1 MKMKIVTAS
10 LLTATLLTA
19 SLSSSAL
26 AQSSND
32 NAFTNRENIP
42 TNKSSINNI
51 DLIPAPTQHFGK
63 PDGKLPEVRTSIS
76 YVDGDST
83 DNHANTNKTNKIL
96 RPGSNLT
103 LRATAKFIVPE
114 DGDVFRPYLRLAIP
128 KILTVNA
135 NDFVVYAGNV
145 ANKVVQ
151 ISDSKSFGNHNL
163 GNYNLFDVY
172 FNYNEWSSD
181 FATEMPHLASIKGV
195 NHSGNVLSNGDVI
208 KNNRTV
214 SIEIHTVVNSNAKT
228 SDLVD
233 LKNYKKGVKPLI
245 QGRVSYMPFPT
256 PMEYTSTI
264 GGLRDFPNDR
274 ILQKN
279 PCLVRSDL
287 VTGWDGRDNYGF
299 WFTGLSMET
308 SGVDYDGRSTM
319 VESQN
324 GVWSPQLIPAN
335 IEHNQFVTIYRNGND
350 NNPIKLRFKI
360 PFGSKDYALNGTKQ
374 VFKNHHLTVF
384 RSPNNN
390 DEARKIMANIGIE
403 KVAYGNTEVFGDILD
418 SKYFDGW
425 GTVPE
430 QSRPSELL
438 ISGEF
443 NPDSTVFG
451 PDNIS
456 NGIWMSGEASAYIKS
471 YYRALDCNDNY
482 PDNTLKYPPIINK
495 IQETVATYARS
506 NRSKVSTVPIE
517 IVIPASL
524 SGRVWFDANHNG
536 IQDKGESSIIG
547 AKVQL
552 VKQYGDSTVIDIN
565 GNKVNPIT
573 TTSPDG
579 SYEFTNLLPGS
590 YVVKFTL
597 PEGSEYFGF
606 TYTRKGSDSSVDS
619 DAIPG
624 EPVTD
629 RSVTEKGS
637 AATDNSASKDSYV
650 GNINLS
656 AGEDKKHI
664 DAGAFKKDDPKKD
677 DPKDPKPNPD
687 PKKDDPK
694 DPKPNPDPKKDDPKD
709 PDHKPKPKNP
719 QPDPKNP
726 KEPKPKDPKPK
737 DPQPKPKTDPKN
749 PKKDKPKDPDNK
761 PKPNPEPKQD
771 DPKDPK
777 PKPKTD
783 PKNDNPVKPDTPK
796 SPDPKKDDP
805 KKDEPNPK
813 DKPNNPNYQDR
824 DVPDP
829 KPEDPKKPDNPTK
842 PKDDKPDTPKKDE
855 PKQNPKPN
863 PDPKKD
869 EPEDTKSDEP
879 KDTDPKSDDPKD
891 NEKPKDPESKPD
903 ESKPDDPKDPDTD
916 DTESNDPPQYEDP
929 QPKEDPS
936 EPNHS
941 EIRELDNPIPSINND
956 LDSNNSQSNE
966 SSFDNN
972 NSDSK
977 QERVR
982 DKLVNTGVSTVF
994 TAVASVAMLALG
1006 ATNKIKRYFC
1016 KGKHRQ

>member
-83 DNHANTNKTNKIL
+83 DNHADTNKTNKIL
-96 RPGSNLT
+96 RPGSKLT

-114 DGDVFRPYLRLAIP
+114 AGDVFRPYLRLAIP

-135 NDFVVYAGNV
+135 NDFVVDAGSV

-151 ISDSKSFGNHNL
+151 ISDSKSFDNHNL

-181 FATEMPHLASIKGV
+181 FANEMPYLAAIKGV
-195 NHSGNVLSNGDVI
+195 NHSGNVLSNGDVV
-208 KNNRTV
+208 KNNQTV
-214 SIEIHTVVNSNAKT
+214 SIEIPTVVDSNANT

-233 LKNYKKGVKPLI
+233 LQNYKKGVKPLI

-256 PMEYTSTI
+256 PIEYTSTI
-264 GGLRDFPNDR
+264 GGLKDFPNDK
-274 ILQKN
+274 ILQDN

-287 VTGWDGRDNYGF
+287 VTGWDGRDDYGF

-308 SGVDYDGRSTM
+308 SGVDYDSRSTM

-324 GVWSPQLIPAN
+324 GVWLPQLIPAN

-360 PFGSKDYALNGTKQ
+360 PFGSKDYTLNGTKQ
-374 VFKNHHLTVF
+374 ALKNHHLTVF

-390 DEARKIMANIGIE
+390 AEARKIMGNIGIE
-403 KVAYGNTEVFGDILD
+403 KVAYENTEVFGDILD

-456 NGIWMSGEASAYIKS
+456 DGIWMSGKASASIKS

-517 IVIPASL
+517 IVIPSSL

-565 GNKVNPIT
+565 GNEVKPIT

-579 SYEFTNLLPGS
+579 YYEFTNLLPGS

-606 TYTRKGSDSSVDS
+606 TYTHKGSDSSVDS

-629 RSVTEKGS
+629 RSVIENVS
-637 AATDNSASKDSYV
+637 SETDNSTSKNSYV
-650 GNINLS
+650 GNISLS

-664 DAGAFKKDDPKKD
+664 DAGAFKKDE
-677 DPKDPKPNPD
+677 PKDPKPNTE
-687 PKKDDPK
+687 PKNPQPKHEDPK
-694 DPKPNPDPKKDDPKD
+694 DPKQNPNPKDPKKD
-709 PDHKPKPKNP
+709 KPKS
-719 QPDPKNP
+719 
-726 KEPKPKDPKPK
+726 KDPKPK
-737 DPQPKPKTDPKN
+737 DPN
-749 PKKDKPKDPDNK
+749 PEKDKPKDPDNK
-761 PKPNPEPKQD
+761 PKQNPEPK
-771 DPKDPK
+771 
-777 PKPKTD
+777 KTD
-783 PKNDNPVKPDTPK
+783 PKDYNPVKPDTPK

-805 KKDEPNPK
+805 KPK

-824 DVPDP
+824 DVPDT

-842 PKDDKPDTPKKDE
+842 PKDDKSDTPKEPESKE
-855 PKQNPKPN
+855 PKDPKPN
-863 PDPKKD
+863 DEPKKD
-869 EPEDTKSDEP
+869 EPEDPDP
-879 KDTDPKSDDPKD
+879 KDTNPKSDTPKDNENPKEPESEPDDPKSDT
-891 NEKPKDPESKPD
+891 PD
-903 ESKPDDPKDPDTD
+903 GPDTD
-916 DTESNDPPQYEDP
+916 YTESNDPPQYEDP
-929 QPKEDPS
+929 QPKEDSS
-936 EPNHS
+936 EPNQS
-941 EIRELDNPIPSINND
+941 EIRELDNPIPNINND

-972 NSDSK
+972 NADFK
-977 QERVR
+977 QEHVR

-994 TAVASVAMLALG
+994 TAAASVAMLALG
-1006 ATNKIKRYFC
+1006 ATNKIKSYFC

>member
-26 AQSSND
+26 AQPSND
-32 NAFTNRENIP
+32 NAFTNHENIP

-83 DNHANTNKTNKIL
+83 DNHADTNKTNKTNKIL
-96 RPGSNLT
+96 RPGSKLT

-114 DGDVFRPYLRLAIP
+114 AGDVFRPYLRLAIP

-135 NDFVVYAGNV
+135 NDFVVDAGNV

-151 ISDSKSFGNHNL
+151 ISYSKSFGNHNL

-208 KNNRTV
+208 KNNQTV
-214 SIEIHTVVNSNAKT
+214 SIEIPTVVDSNANT

-256 PMEYTSTI
+256 PIEYTSTI
-264 GGLRDFPNDR
+264 GGLKDFPNDK
-274 ILQKN
+274 ILQNN

-308 SGVDYDGRSTM
+308 SGVDYDSRSTM

-324 GVWSPQLIPAN
+324 GVWLPQLIPAN

-360 PFGSKDYALNGTKQ
+360 PFGSKNYALNGTKQ
-374 VFKNHHLTVF
+374 VLKNHHLTVF

-390 DEARKIMANIGIE
+390 AEARKIMANIGIE

-425 GTVPE
+425 GNVPA

-456 NGIWMSGEASAYIKS
+456 NGIWMSGKASAYIKS

-606 TYTRKGSDSSVDS
+606 TYTHKGSDSSVDS

-637 AATDNSASKDSYV
+637 AETDNSASKDSYV

-656 AGEDKKHI
+656 LGEDKKHI

-677 DPKDPKPNPD
+677 
-687 PKKDDPK
+687 
-694 DPKPNPDPKKDDPKD
+694 
-709 PDHKPKPKNP
+709 
-719 QPDPKNP
+719 
-726 KEPKPKDPKPK
+726 E
-737 DPQPKPKTDPKN
+737 
-749 PKKDKPKDPDNK
+749 
-761 PKPNPEPKQD
+761 PNPEPK
-771 DPKDPK
+771 
-777 PKPKTD
+777 
-783 PKNDNPVKPDTPK
+783 NP
-796 SPDPKKDDP
+796 
-805 KKDEPNPK
+805 EPK

-824 DVPDP
+824 DVPDT
-829 KPEDPKKPDNPTK
+829 KPEDPKEPDNPTK
-842 PKDDKPDTPKKDE
+842 PKDDKPDTPKEPESKD
-855 PKQNPKPN
+855 PKDPDPN
-863 PDPKKD
+863 DEPKKD
-869 EPEDTKSDEP
+869 ETEDPDP
-879 KDTDPKSDDPKD
+879 KDTNPKSENPKD
-891 NEKPKDPESKPD
+891 NENPKNPESKPD
-903 ESKPDDPKDPDTD
+903 DPKSDTPKDPDTD

-929 QPKEDPS
+929 QPKEDSS

-941 EIRELDNPIPSINND
+941 EIRESDNPISSSNND

-972 NSDSK
+972 NADSK

-994 TAVASVAMLALG
+994 TAVASVAMLSLG

>member
-83 DNHANTNKTNKIL
+83 DNHEDTNKTNKIL
-96 RPGSNLT
+96 RPGSKLT

-114 DGDVFRPYLRLAIP
+114 AGDVFRPYLRLAIP

-135 NDFVVYAGNV
+135 NDFVVDAGSV

-151 ISDSKSFGNHNL
+151 ISDSKSFDNHNL

-181 FATEMPHLASIKGV
+181 FANEMPYLAAIKGV

-208 KNNRTV
+208 KNNQTV

-308 SGVDYDGRSTM
+308 SGVDYDSRSTM

-324 GVWSPQLIPAN
+324 GVWLPQLIPAN

-374 VFKNHHLTVF
+374 VLKNHLTVF

-390 DEARKIMANIGIE
+390 AEARKIMGNIGIE
-403 KVAYGNTEVFGDILD
+403 KVAYENTEVFGDILD

-425 GTVPE
+425 GTVPK

-456 NGIWMSGEASAYIKS
+456 NGIWMSGKASASIKS

-565 GNKVNPIT
+565 GNEVKPIT

-579 SYEFTNLLPGS
+579 YYEFTNLLPGS

-606 TYTRKGSDSSVDS
+606 TYTHKGSDSSVDS

-629 RSVTEKGS
+629 RSVIENVS
-637 AATDNSASKDSYV
+637 SETDNSTSKNSYV
-650 GNINLS
+650 GNISLS

-664 DAGAFKKDDPKKD
+664 DAGAFKKDE
-677 DPKDPKPNPD
+677 PKDPKPNTE
-687 PKKDDPK
+687 
-694 DPKPNPDPKKDDPKD
+694 
-709 PDHKPKPKNP
+709 PKNP
-719 QPDPKNP
+719 QPKPEN
-726 KEPKPKDPKPK
+726 PKDPE
-737 DPQPKPKTDPKN
+737 

-761 PKPNPEPKQD
+761 PKQNPEPK
-771 DPKDPK
+771 
-777 PKPKTD
+777 KTD
-783 PKNDNPVKPDTPK
+783 PKDYNPVKPDTPK

-805 KKDEPNPK
+805 KPK

-824 DVPDP
+824 DVPDT

-842 PKDDKPDTPKKDE
+842 PKDDKSDTPKEPESKE
-855 PKQNPKPN
+855 PKDPKPN
-863 PDPKKD
+863 DEPKKD
-869 EPEDTKSDEP
+869 EPEDPDP
-879 KDTDPKSDDPKD
+879 KDTNPKSDTPKDNENPKEPESEPDDPKSDT
-891 NEKPKDPESKPD
+891 PD
-903 ESKPDDPKDPDTD
+903 GPDTD
-916 DTESNDPPQYEDP
+916 DTESNDSPQYEDP
-929 QPKEDPS
+929 QPKEDSS

-972 NSDSK
+972 NADSK

-1006 ATNKIKRYFC
+1006 ATNKIKRYLC

>member
-83 DNHANTNKTNKIL
+83 DNHADTNKTNKIL
-96 RPGSNLT
+96 RPGSKLT

-114 DGDVFRPYLRLAIP
+114 AGDVFRPYLRLAIP

-135 NDFVVYAGNV
+135 NDFVVDAGSV

-151 ISDSKSFGNHNL
+151 ISDSKSFDNHNL

-181 FATEMPHLASIKGV
+181 FANEMPYLAAIKGV
-195 NHSGNVLSNGDVI
+195 NHSGNVLSNGDVV
-208 KNNRTV
+208 KNNQTV
-214 SIEIHTVVNSNAKT
+214 SIEIPTVVDSNANT

-233 LKNYKKGVKPLI
+233 LQNYKKGVKPLI

-256 PMEYTSTI
+256 PIEYTSTI
-264 GGLRDFPNDR
+264 GGLKDFPNDK
-274 ILQKN
+274 ILQDN

-287 VTGWDGRDNYGF
+287 VTGWDGRDDYGF

-308 SGVDYDGRSTM
+308 SGVDYDSRSTM

-324 GVWSPQLIPAN
+324 GVWLPQLIPAN

-360 PFGSKDYALNGTKQ
+360 PFGSKDYTLNGTKQ
-374 VFKNHHLTVF
+374 ALKNHHLTVF

-390 DEARKIMANIGIE
+390 AEARKIMGNIGIE
-403 KVAYGNTEVFGDILD
+403 KVAYENTEVFGDILD

-456 NGIWMSGEASAYIKS
+456 NGIWMSGKASASIKS

-482 PDNTLKYPPIINK
+482 PDSTLKYPPIINK

-565 GNKVNPIT
+565 GNEVKPIT

-579 SYEFTNLLPGS
+579 YYEFTNLLPGS

-606 TYTRKGSDSSVDS
+606 TYTHKGSDSSVDS

-629 RSVTEKGS
+629 RSVIENVS
-637 AATDNSASKDSYV
+637 SETDNSTSKNSYV
-650 GNINLS
+650 GNISLS

-664 DAGAFKKDDPKKD
+664 DAGAFKKDEPKDPKPNTEPKNPEPKD
-677 DPKDPKPNPD
+677 KPKDPKPNP
-687 PKKDDPK
+687 
-694 DPKPNPDPKKDDPKD
+694 
-709 PDHKPKPKNP
+709 
-719 QPDPKNP
+719 
-726 KEPKPKDPKPK
+726 E
-737 DPQPKPKTDPKN
+737 
-749 PKKDKPKDPDNK
+749 
-761 PKPNPEPKQD
+761 
-771 DPKDPK
+771 
-777 PKPKTD
+777 
-783 PKNDNPVKPDTPK
+783 PK
-796 SPDPKKDDP
+796 SPDP

-824 DVPDP
+824 DVHDP
-829 KPEDPKKPDNPTK
+829 KPDDPKKPDNPKK
-842 PKDDKPDTPKKDE
+842 PKDDKPDNPKEPESKY
-855 PKQNPKPN
+855 PKQD

-869 EPEDTKSDEP
+869 DPEDPDP
-879 KDTDPKSDDPKD
+879 KDTNPKSDTPKDNENPKEPESEPDDPKSDT
-891 NEKPKDPESKPD
+891 PD
-903 ESKPDDPKDPDTD
+903 GPDTD
-916 DTESNDPPQYEDP
+916 YTESNDPPQYEDP
-929 QPKEDPS
+929 QPKEDSS
-936 EPNHS
+936 EPNQS
-941 EIRELDNPIPSINND
+941 EIRELDNPIPNINND

-972 NSDSK
+972 NADFK
-977 QERVR
+977 QEHVR

-1006 ATNKIKRYFC
+1006 ATNKIKSYFC

>member
-83 DNHANTNKTNKIL
+83 DNHADTNKTNKIL
-96 RPGSNLT
+96 RPGSKLT

-114 DGDVFRPYLRLAIP
+114 AGDVFRPYLRLAIP

-135 NDFVVYAGNV
+135 NDFVVDAGSV

-151 ISDSKSFGNHNL
+151 ISDSKSFDNHNL

-181 FATEMPHLASIKGV
+181 FANEMPYLAAIKGV
-195 NHSGNVLSNGDVI
+195 NHSGNVLSNGDVV
-208 KNNRTV
+208 KNNQTV
-214 SIEIHTVVNSNAKT
+214 SIEIPTVVDSNANT

-233 LKNYKKGVKPLI
+233 LQNYKKGVKPLI

-256 PMEYTSTI
+256 PIEYTSTI
-264 GGLRDFPNDR
+264 GGLKDFTNDK
-274 ILQKN
+274 ILQDN

-287 VTGWDGRDNYGF
+287 VTGWDGRDDYGF

-308 SGVDYDGRSTM
+308 SGVDYDSRSTM

-324 GVWSPQLIPAN
+324 GVWLPQLIPAN

-360 PFGSKDYALNGTKQ
+360 PFGSKDYTLNGTKQ
-374 VFKNHHLTVF
+374 ALKNHHLTVF

-390 DEARKIMANIGIE
+390 AEARKIMGNIGIE
-403 KVAYGNTEVFGDILD
+403 KVAYENTEVFGDILD

-456 NGIWMSGEASAYIKS
+456 DGIWMSGKASASIKS

-517 IVIPASL
+517 IVIPSSL

-565 GNKVNPIT
+565 GNEVKPIT

-579 SYEFTNLLPGS
+579 YYEFTNLLPGS

-606 TYTRKGSDSSVDS
+606 TYTHKGSDSSVDS

-629 RSVTEKGS
+629 RSVIENVS
-637 AATDNSASKDSYV
+637 SETDNSTSKNSYV
-650 GNINLS
+650 GNISLS

-664 DAGAFKKDDPKKD
+664 DAGAFKKDE
-677 DPKDPKPNPD
+677 PKDPKPNTE
-687 PKKDDPK
+687 PKNPQPKHEDPK
-694 DPKPNPDPKKDDPKD
+694 DPKQNPNPKDPKKD
-709 PDHKPKPKNP
+709 KPKS
-719 QPDPKNP
+719 
-726 KEPKPKDPKPK
+726 KDPKPK
-737 DPQPKPKTDPKN
+737 DPN
-749 PKKDKPKDPDNK
+749 PEKDKPKDPDNK
-761 PKPNPEPKQD
+761 PKQNPEPK
-771 DPKDPK
+771 
-777 PKPKTD
+777 KTD
-783 PKNDNPVKPDTPK
+783 PKDYNPVKPDTPK

-805 KKDEPNPK
+805 KPK

-824 DVPDP
+824 DVPDT

-842 PKDDKPDTPKKDE
+842 PKYDKSDTPKEPESKE
-855 PKQNPKPN
+855 PKDPKPN
-863 PDPKKD
+863 DEPKKD
-869 EPEDTKSDEP
+869 EPEDPDP
-879 KDTDPKSDDPKD
+879 KDTNPKSDTPKDNENPKEPESEPDDPKSDT
-891 NEKPKDPESKPD
+891 PD
-903 ESKPDDPKDPDTD
+903 GPDTD
-916 DTESNDPPQYEDP
+916 YTESNDPPQYEDP
-929 QPKEDPS
+929 QPKEDSS
-936 EPNHS
+936 EPNQS
-941 EIRELDNPIPSINND
+941 EIRELDNPIPNINND

-972 NSDSK
+972 NADFK
-977 QERVR
+977 QEHVR

-1006 ATNKIKRYFC
+1006 ATNKIKSYFC

>member
-63 PDGKLPEVRTSIS
+63 PDGKLPEIRTSIS

-83 DNHANTNKTNKIL
+83 DNHADTNKTNKIL
-96 RPGSNLT
+96 RPGSKLT

-114 DGDVFRPYLRLAIP
+114 AGDVFRPYLRLAIP

-135 NDFVVYAGNV
+135 NDFVVDAGSV

-151 ISDSKSFGNHNL
+151 ISDSKSFDNHNL

-181 FATEMPHLASIKGV
+181 FANEMPYLAAIKGV
-195 NHSGNVLSNGDVI
+195 NHSGNVLSNGDVV
-208 KNNRTV
+208 KNNQTV
-214 SIEIHTVVNSNAKT
+214 SIEIPTVVDSNANT

-233 LKNYKKGVKPLI
+233 LQNYKKGVKPLI

-256 PMEYTSTI
+256 PIEYTSTI
-264 GGLRDFPNDR
+264 GGLKDFPNDK
-274 ILQKN
+274 ILQDN

-287 VTGWDGRDNYGF
+287 VTGWDGRDDYGF

-308 SGVDYDGRSTM
+308 SGVDYDSRSTM

-324 GVWSPQLIPAN
+324 GVWLPQLIPAN

-360 PFGSKDYALNGTKQ
+360 PFGSKDYTLNGTKQ
-374 VFKNHHLTVF
+374 ALKNHHLTVF

-390 DEARKIMANIGIE
+390 AEARKIMGNIGIE
-403 KVAYGNTEVFGDILD
+403 KVAYENTEVFGDILD

-456 NGIWMSGEASAYIKS
+456 NGIWMSGKASASIKS

-517 IVIPASL
+517 IVIPSSL

-565 GNKVNPIT
+565 GNEVKPIT

-579 SYEFTNLLPGS
+579 YYEFTNLLPGS

-606 TYTRKGSDSSVDS
+606 TYTHKGSDSSVDS

-629 RSVTEKGS
+629 RSVIENVS
-637 AATDNSASKDSYV
+637 SETDNSTSKNSYV
-650 GNINLS
+650 GNISLS

-677 DPKDPKPNPD
+677 EPNPE
-687 PKKDDPK
+687 
-694 DPKPNPDPKKDDPKD
+694 
-709 PDHKPKPKNP
+709 PKNP
-719 QPDPKNP
+719 
-726 KEPKPKDPKPK
+726 EP
-737 DPQPKPKTDPKN
+737 
-749 PKKDKPKDPDNK
+749 KDKPKDP
-761 PKPNPEPKQD
+761 
-771 DPKDPK
+771 KDPK
-777 PKPKTD
+777 
-783 PKNDNPVKPDTPK
+783 
-796 SPDPKKDDP
+796 
-805 KKDEPNPK
+805 PK

-824 DVPDP
+824 DVPDT

-842 PKDDKPDTPKKDE
+842 PKYDKSDTPKEPESKE
-855 PKQNPKPN
+855 PKDPKPN
-863 PDPKKD
+863 DEPKKD
-869 EPEDTKSDEP
+869 EPEDPDP
-879 KDTDPKSDDPKD
+879 KDTNPKSDT
-891 NEKPKDPESKPD
+891 PD
-903 ESKPDDPKDPDTD
+903 GPDTD
-916 DTESNDPPQYEDP
+916 YTESNDPPQYEDP
-929 QPKEDPS
+929 QPKEDSS
-936 EPNHS
+936 EPNQS
-941 EIRELDNPIPSINND
+941 EIRELDNPIPNINND

-972 NSDSK
+972 NADFK
-977 QERVR
+977 QEHVR

-1006 ATNKIKRYFC
+1006 ATNKIKSYFC

>member
-63 PDGKLPEVRTSIS
+63 PDGKLPEIRTSIS

-96 RPGSNLT
+96 RPGSKLT

-114 DGDVFRPYLRLAIP
+114 AGDVFRPYLRLAIP

-135 NDFVVYAGNV
+135 NDFVVDAGSV

-163 GNYNLFDVY
+163 GSYNLFDVY

-181 FATEMPHLASIKGV
+181 FANEMPYLAAIKGV
-195 NHSGNVLSNGDVI
+195 NHSGNVLSNDDVI
-208 KNNRTV
+208 KNNQTV
-214 SIEIHTVVNSNAKT
+214 SIEIHTVIDSNAKT

-233 LKNYKKGVKPLI
+233 LQNYKKGVKPLI

-308 SGVDYDGRSTM
+308 SGVDYDSRSTM

-324 GVWSPQLIPAN
+324 GVWLPQLIPAN
-335 IEHNQFVTIYRNGND
+335 IEHNQFVTIYRNWND
-350 NNPIKLRFKI
+350 NDPIKLRFKI
-360 PFGSKDYALNGTKQ
+360 PFGSKNYALNGTKQ

-403 KVAYGNTEVFGDILD
+403 KVAYGDTEVFGDILD

-425 GTVPE
+425 GTVPK
-430 QSRPSELL
+430 QNRPSELL

-456 NGIWMSGEASAYIKS
+456 NGIWMSGKASAYIKS

-579 SYEFTNLLPGS
+579 SYEFTNLLPGN

-637 AATDNSASKDSYV
+637 AETDNSASKDSYV
-650 GNINLS
+650 GNISLS

-664 DAGAFKKDDPKKD
+664 DAGAFKKDEPKKD
-677 DPKDPKPNPD
+677 E
-687 PKKDDPK
+687 PKKD
-694 DPKPNPDPKKDDPKD
+694 
-709 PDHKPKPKNP
+709 KPKNP
-719 QPDPKNP
+719 QP
-726 KEPKPKDPKPK
+726 KP
-737 DPQPKPKTDPKN
+737 
-749 PKKDKPKDPDNK
+749 
-761 PKPNPEPKQD
+761 E

-777 PKPKTD
+777 KQPKTD

-796 SPDPKKDDP
+796 SPDSKKDDP

-829 KPEDPKKPDNPTK
+829 KSEDPKKPDNPTK
-842 PKDDKPDTPKKDE
+842 PKDDKPDTPKEPE
-855 PKQNPKPN
+855 PKEPKPE
-863 PDPKKD
+863 DPKR
-869 EPEDTKSDEP
+869 DEP
-879 KDTDPKSDDPKD
+879 KDTYPKSEDPKD
-891 NEKPKDPESKPD
+891 NENPKDPESEPD
-903 ESKPDDPKDPDTD
+903 GPKSDTPKDPDTD
-916 DTESNDPPQYEDP
+916 DTESNDSPQYEDP
-929 QPKEDPS
+929 QPKEDSS

-972 NSDSK
+972 NADSK

-1006 ATNKIKRYFC
+1006 ATNKIKRYLC

>member
-83 DNHANTNKTNKIL
+83 DNHADTNKTNKIL
-96 RPGSNLT
+96 RPGSKLT

-114 DGDVFRPYLRLAIP
+114 AGDVFRPYLRLAIP

-135 NDFVVYAGNV
+135 NDFVVDAGSV

-151 ISDSKSFGNHNL
+151 ISDSKSFDNHNL

-181 FATEMPHLASIKGV
+181 FANEMPYLAAIKGV
-195 NHSGNVLSNGDVI
+195 NHSGNVLSNGDVV
-208 KNNRTV
+208 KNNQTV
-214 SIEIHTVVNSNAKT
+214 SIEIPTVVDSNANT

-233 LKNYKKGVKPLI
+233 LQNYKKGVKPLI

-256 PMEYTSTI
+256 PIEYTSTI
-264 GGLRDFPNDR
+264 GGLKDFPNDK
-274 ILQKN
+274 ILQDN

-287 VTGWDGRDNYGF
+287 VTGWDGRDDYGF

-308 SGVDYDGRSTM
+308 SGVDYDSRSTM

-324 GVWSPQLIPAN
+324 GVWLPQLIPAN

-360 PFGSKDYALNGTKQ
+360 PFGSKDYTLNGTKQ
-374 VFKNHHLTVF
+374 ALKNHHLTVF

-390 DEARKIMANIGIE
+390 AEARKIMGNIGIE
-403 KVAYGNTEVFGDILD
+403 KVAYENTEVFGDILD

-456 NGIWMSGEASAYIKS
+456 DGIWMSGKASASIKS

-517 IVIPASL
+517 IVIPSSL

-565 GNKVNPIT
+565 GNEVKPIT

-579 SYEFTNLLPGS
+579 YYEFTNLLPGS

-606 TYTRKGSDSSVDS
+606 TYTHKGSDSSVDS

-629 RSVTEKGS
+629 RSVIENVS
-637 AATDNSASKDSYV
+637 SETDNSTSKNSYV
-650 GNINLS
+650 GNISLS

-664 DAGAFKKDDPKKD
+664 DAGAFKKDE
-677 DPKDPKPNPD
+677 PKDPKPNTE
-687 PKKDDPK
+687 PKNPQPKHEDPK
-694 DPKPNPDPKKDDPKD
+694 DPKQNPNPKDPKKD
-709 PDHKPKPKNP
+709 KPKS
-719 QPDPKNP
+719 
-726 KEPKPKDPKPK
+726 KDPKPK
-737 DPQPKPKTDPKN
+737 DPN
-749 PKKDKPKDPDNK
+749 PEKDKPKDPDNK
-761 PKPNPEPKQD
+761 PKQNPEPK
-771 DPKDPK
+771 
-777 PKPKTD
+777 KTD
-783 PKNDNPVKPDTPK
+783 PKDYNPVKPDTPK

-805 KKDEPNPK
+805 KPK

-824 DVPDP
+824 DVPDT

-842 PKDDKPDTPKKDE
+842 PKDDKSDTPKDNE
-855 PKQNPKPN
+855 NPK
-863 PDPKKD
+863 
-869 EPEDTKSDEP
+869 EPESEP
-879 KDTDPKSDDPKD
+879 DDPKSDT
-891 NEKPKDPESKPD
+891 PD
-903 ESKPDDPKDPDTD
+903 GPDTD
-916 DTESNDPPQYEDP
+916 YTESNDPPQYEDP
-929 QPKEDPS
+929 QPKEDSS
-936 EPNHS
+936 EPNQS
-941 EIRELDNPIPSINND
+941 EIRELDNPIPNINND

-972 NSDSK
+972 NADFK
-977 QERVR
+977 QEHVR

-1006 ATNKIKRYFC
+1006 ATNKIKSYFC

>member
-83 DNHANTNKTNKIL
+83 DNHADTNKTNKIL
-96 RPGSNLT
+96 RPGSKLT

-114 DGDVFRPYLRLAIP
+114 AGDVFRPYLRLAIP

-135 NDFVVYAGNV
+135 NDFVVDAGSV

-151 ISDSKSFGNHNL
+151 ISDSKSFDNHNL

-181 FATEMPHLASIKGV
+181 FANEMPYLAAIKGV
-195 NHSGNVLSNGDVI
+195 NHSGNVLSNGDVV
-208 KNNRTV
+208 KNNQTV
-214 SIEIHTVVNSNAKT
+214 SIEIPTVVDSNANT

-233 LKNYKKGVKPLI
+233 LQNYKKGVKPLI

-256 PMEYTSTI
+256 PIEYTSTI
-264 GGLRDFPNDR
+264 GGLKDFPNDK
-274 ILQKN
+274 ILQDN

-287 VTGWDGRDNYGF
+287 VTGWDGRDDYGF

-308 SGVDYDGRSTM
+308 SGVDYDSRSTM

-324 GVWSPQLIPAN
+324 GVWLPQLIPAN

-360 PFGSKDYALNGTKQ
+360 PFGSKDYTLNGTKQ
-374 VFKNHHLTVF
+374 ALKNHHLTVF

-390 DEARKIMANIGIE
+390 AEARKIMGNIGIE
-403 KVAYGNTEVFGDILD
+403 KVAYENTEVFGDILD

-456 NGIWMSGEASAYIKS
+456 NGIWMSGKASASIKS

-482 PDNTLKYPPIINK
+482 PDSTLKYPPIINK

-565 GNKVNPIT
+565 GNEVKPIT

-579 SYEFTNLLPGS
+579 YYEFTNLLPGS

-606 TYTRKGSDSSVDS
+606 TYTHKGSDSSVDS

-629 RSVTEKGS
+629 RSVIENVS
-637 AATDNSASKDSYV
+637 SETDNSTSKNSYV
-650 GNINLS
+650 GNISLS

-664 DAGAFKKDDPKKD
+664 DAGAFKKDEPKDPKPNTEPKNPEPKD
-677 DPKDPKPNPD
+677 KPKDPKPNP
-687 PKKDDPK
+687 
-694 DPKPNPDPKKDDPKD
+694 
-709 PDHKPKPKNP
+709 
-719 QPDPKNP
+719 
-726 KEPKPKDPKPK
+726 E
-737 DPQPKPKTDPKN
+737 
-749 PKKDKPKDPDNK
+749 
-761 PKPNPEPKQD
+761 
-771 DPKDPK
+771 
-777 PKPKTD
+777 
-783 PKNDNPVKPDTPK
+783 PK
-796 SPDPKKDDP
+796 SPDP

-824 DVPDP
+824 DVHDP
-829 KPEDPKKPDNPTK
+829 KPDDPKKPDNPKK
-842 PKDDKPDTPKKDE
+842 PKDDKPDNPKEPESKD
-855 PKQNPKPN
+855 PKQD

-869 EPEDTKSDEP
+869 DPEDPDP
-879 KDTDPKSDDPKD
+879 KDTNPKSDTPKD
-891 NEKPKDPESKPD
+891 NENPKEPES
-903 ESKPDDPKDPDTD
+903 EPDDPKPDTPDGPDTD
-916 DTESNDPPQYEDP
+916 YTESNDPPQYEDP
-929 QPKEDPS
+929 QPKEDSS
-936 EPNHS
+936 EPNQS
-941 EIRELDNPIPSINND
+941 EIRELDNPIPNINND

-972 NSDSK
+972 NADFK
-977 QERVR
+977 QEHVR

-1006 ATNKIKRYFC
+1006 ATNKIKSYFC

>member
-63 PDGKLPEVRTSIS
+63 PDGKLPEIRTSIS

-96 RPGSNLT
+96 RPGSKLT

-114 DGDVFRPYLRLAIP
+114 AGDVFRPYLRLAIP

-135 NDFVVYAGNV
+135 NDFVVDAGSV

-151 ISDSKSFGNHNL
+151 ISDSKSFDNHNL

-181 FATEMPHLASIKGV
+181 FANEMPYLAAIKGV
-195 NHSGNVLSNGDVI
+195 NHSGNVLSNDDVI
-208 KNNRTV
+208 KNNQTV
-214 SIEIHTVVNSNAKT
+214 SIEIPTVVDSNAKT

-233 LKNYKKGVKPLI
+233 LQNYKKGVKPLI

-256 PMEYTSTI
+256 PIEYTSTI
-264 GGLRDFPNDR
+264 GGLKDFPNDR

-308 SGVDYDGRSTM
+308 SGVDYDSRSTM

-324 GVWSPQLIPAN
+324 GVWLPQLIPAN

-360 PFGSKDYALNGTKQ
+360 PFGSKNYTLNGTKQ
-374 VFKNHHLTVF
+374 ALKNHHLTVF

-390 DEARKIMANIGIE
+390 DEARKIMGNIGIE
-403 KVAYGNTEVFGDILD
+403 KVAYENTEVFGDILD

-456 NGIWMSGEASAYIKS
+456 NGIWMSGKASASIKS

-482 PDNTLKYPPIINK
+482 PDSTLKYPPIINK

-565 GNKVNPIT
+565 GNEVKPIT

-579 SYEFTNLLPGS
+579 YYEFTNLLPGS

-606 TYTRKGSDSSVDS
+606 TYTHKGSDSSVDS

-629 RSVTEKGS
+629 RSVIENVS
-637 AATDNSASKDSYV
+637 SETDNSTSKNSYV
-650 GNINLS
+650 GNISLS

-664 DAGAFKKDDPKKD
+664 DAGAFKKDE
-677 DPKDPKPNPD
+677 PKDPKSNPE
-687 PKKDDPK
+687 
-694 DPKPNPDPKKDDPKD
+694 
-709 PDHKPKPKNP
+709 PKNP
-719 QPDPKNP
+719 QPKPEN
-726 KEPKPKDPKPK
+726 PKDPE
-737 DPQPKPKTDPKN
+737 

-771 DPKDPK
+771 DPKDSK

-796 SPDPKKDDP
+796 SPDSKDP
-805 KKDEPNPK
+805 KK

-824 DVPDP
+824 DVPDT
-829 KPEDPKKPDNPTK
+829 KPEDPKKPD
-842 PKDDKPDTPKKDE
+842 TPKE
-855 PKQNPKPN
+855 
-863 PDPKKD
+863 
-869 EPEDTKSDEP
+869 
-879 KDTDPKSDDPKD
+879 
-891 NEKPKDPESKPD
+891 PESKPD
-903 ESKPDDPKDPDTD
+903 DPKSDTPKDPDTD

-929 QPKEDPS
+929 QPKEDS
-936 EPNHS
+936 SGPNHS
-941 EIRELDNPIPSINND
+941 EIRESDNPIPSSNND

-972 NSDSK
+972 NADFK
-977 QERVR
+977 QEHVR

-1006 ATNKIKRYFC
+1006 ATNKIKRYLC
-1016 KGKHRQ
+1016 RGKHRQ

>member
-83 DNHANTNKTNKIL
+83 DNHADTNKTNKIL
-96 RPGSNLT
+96 RPGSKLT

-114 DGDVFRPYLRLAIP
+114 AGDVFRPYLRLAIP

-135 NDFVVYAGNV
+135 NDFVVDAGSV

-151 ISDSKSFGNHNL
+151 ISDSKSFDNHNL

-181 FATEMPHLASIKGV
+181 FANEMPYLAAIKGV
-195 NHSGNVLSNGDVI
+195 NHSGNVLSNDDVI
-208 KNNRTV
+208 KNNQTV
-214 SIEIHTVVNSNAKT
+214 SIEIHTVIDSNAKT

-233 LKNYKKGVKPLI
+233 LQNYKKGVKPLI

-308 SGVDYDGRSTM
+308 SGVDYDSRSTM

-324 GVWSPQLIPAN
+324 GVFLPQLIPAN

-360 PFGSKDYALNGTKQ
+360 PFGSKDYTLNGTKQ
-374 VFKNHHLTVF
+374 ALKNHHLTVF

-390 DEARKIMANIGIE
+390 AEARKIMGNIGIE
-403 KVAYGNTEVFGDILD
+403 KVAYENTEVFGDILD

-456 NGIWMSGEASAYIKS
+456 DGIWMSGKASASIKS

-517 IVIPASL
+517 IVIPSSL

-565 GNKVNPIT
+565 GNEVKPIT

-579 SYEFTNLLPGS
+579 YYEFTNLLPGS

-606 TYTRKGSDSSVDS
+606 TYMHKGSDSSVDS

-629 RSVTEKGS
+629 RSVIENVS
-637 AATDNSASKDSYV
+637 SETDNSTSKNSYV
-650 GNINLS
+650 GNISLS

-664 DAGAFKKDDPKKD
+664 DAGAFKKDE
-677 DPKDPKPNPD
+677 PKDPKPNTE
-687 PKKDDPK
+687 PKNPQPKHEDPK
-694 DPKPNPDPKKDDPKD
+694 DPKQNPNPKDPKKD
-709 PDHKPKPKNP
+709 KPKS
-719 QPDPKNP
+719 
-726 KEPKPKDPKPK
+726 KDPKPK
-737 DPQPKPKTDPKN
+737 DP
-749 PKKDKPKDPDNK
+749 
-761 PKPNPEPKQD
+761 NPE
-771 DPKDPK
+771 
-777 PKPKTD
+777 
-783 PKNDNPVKPDTPK
+783 
-796 SPDPKKDDP
+796 
-805 KKDEPNPK
+805 K

-824 DVPDP
+824 DVPDT

-842 PKDDKPDTPKKDE
+842 PKDDKSDTPKEPESKE
-855 PKQNPKPN
+855 PKDPKPN
-863 PDPKKD
+863 DEPKKD
-869 EPEDTKSDEP
+869 EPEDPDP
-879 KDTDPKSDDPKD
+879 KDTNPKSDTPKDNENPKEPESEPDDPKSDT
-891 NEKPKDPESKPD
+891 PD
-903 ESKPDDPKDPDTD
+903 GPDTD
-916 DTESNDPPQYEDP
+916 YTESNDPPQYEDP
-929 QPKEDPS
+929 QPKEDSS
-936 EPNHS
+936 EPNQS
-941 EIRELDNPIPSINND
+941 EIRELDNPIPNINND

-972 NSDSK
+972 NADFK
-977 QERVR
+977 QEHVR

-1006 ATNKIKRYFC
+1006 ATNKIKSYFC

>member
-63 PDGKLPEVRTSIS
+63 PDGKLPEIRTSIS

-96 RPGSNLT
+96 RPGSKLT

-114 DGDVFRPYLRLAIP
+114 AGDVFRPYLRLAIP

-135 NDFVVYAGNV
+135 NDFVVDAGSV

-151 ISDSKSFGNHNL
+151 ISDSKSFDNHNL

-181 FATEMPHLASIKGV
+181 FANEMPYLAAIKGV
-195 NHSGNVLSNGDVI
+195 NHSGNVLSNDDVI
-208 KNNRTV
+208 KNNQTV
-214 SIEIHTVVNSNAKT
+214 SIEIPTVVDSNAKT

-233 LKNYKKGVKPLI
+233 LQNYKKGVKPLI

-256 PMEYTSTI
+256 PIEYTSTI
-264 GGLRDFPNDR
+264 GGLKDFPNDK
-274 ILQKN
+274 ILQDN

-308 SGVDYDGRSTM
+308 SGVDYDSRSTM

-324 GVWSPQLIPAN
+324 GVWLPQLIPAN

-360 PFGSKDYALNGTKQ
+360 PFGSKDYTLNGTKQ
-374 VFKNHHLTVF
+374 ALKNHHLTVF

-390 DEARKIMANIGIE
+390 AEARKIMGNIGIE
-403 KVAYGNTEVFGDILD
+403 KVAYENTEVFGDILD

-425 GTVPE
+425 GTVPK

-456 NGIWMSGEASAYIKS
+456 NGIWMSGKASASIKS

-565 GNKVNPIT
+565 GNEVKPIT

-579 SYEFTNLLPGS
+579 YYEFTNLLPGS

-606 TYTRKGSDSSVDS
+606 TYTHKGSDSSVDS

-629 RSVTEKGS
+629 RSVIENVS
-637 AATDNSASKDSYV
+637 SETDNSTSKNSYV
-650 GNINLS
+650 GNISLS

-664 DAGAFKKDDPKKD
+664 DAGAFKKDE
-677 DPKDPKPNPD
+677 PKDPKSNPE
-687 PKKDDPK
+687 
-694 DPKPNPDPKKDDPKD
+694 
-709 PDHKPKPKNP
+709 PKNP
-719 QPDPKNP
+719 QPKPEN
-726 KEPKPKDPKPK
+726 PKDPE
-737 DPQPKPKTDPKN
+737 

-771 DPKDPK
+771 DPKDSK

-796 SPDPKKDDP
+796 SPDPKDP
-805 KKDEPNPK
+805 KK

-824 DVPDP
+824 DVPDT
-829 KPEDPKKPDNPTK
+829 KPEDPKKPD
-842 PKDDKPDTPKKDE
+842 TPKE
-855 PKQNPKPN
+855 
-863 PDPKKD
+863 
-869 EPEDTKSDEP
+869 
-879 KDTDPKSDDPKD
+879 
-891 NEKPKDPESKPD
+891 PESKPD
-903 ESKPDDPKDPDTD
+903 DPKSDTPKDPDTD

-929 QPKEDPS
+929 QPKEDS
-936 EPNHS
+936 SGPNHS
-941 EIRELDNPIPSINND
+941 EIRESDNPIPSSNND

-972 NSDSK
+972 NADFK
-977 QERVR
+977 QEHVR

-1006 ATNKIKRYFC
+1006 ATNKIKRYLC
-1016 KGKHRQ
+1016 RGKHRQ

>member
-10 LLTATLLTA
+10 LLTVTLLTA

-83 DNHANTNKTNKIL
+83 DNHADTNKTNKIL
-96 RPGSNLT
+96 RPGSKLT

-114 DGDVFRPYLRLAIP
+114 AGDVFRPYLRLAIP

-135 NDFVVYAGNV
+135 NDFVVDAGSV

-151 ISDSKSFGNHNL
+151 ISDSKSFDNHNL

-181 FATEMPHLASIKGV
+181 FANEMPYLAAIKGV
-195 NHSGNVLSNGDVI
+195 NHSGNVLSNGDVV
-208 KNNRTV
+208 KNNQTV
-214 SIEIHTVVNSNAKT
+214 SIEIPTVVDSNANT

-233 LKNYKKGVKPLI
+233 LQNYKKGVKPLI

-256 PMEYTSTI
+256 PIEYTSTI
-264 GGLRDFPNDR
+264 GGLKDFPNDK
-274 ILQKN
+274 ILQDN

-287 VTGWDGRDNYGF
+287 VTGWDGRDDYGF

-308 SGVDYDGRSTM
+308 SGVDYDSRSTM

-324 GVWSPQLIPAN
+324 GVWLPQLIPAN

-360 PFGSKDYALNGTKQ
+360 PFGSKNYALNGTKQ
-374 VFKNHHLTVF
+374 ALKNHHLTVF

-390 DEARKIMANIGIE
+390 AEARKIMGNIGIE
-403 KVAYGNTEVFGDILD
+403 KVAYENTEVFGDILD

-456 NGIWMSGEASAYIKS
+456 NGIWMSGKASASIKS

-482 PDNTLKYPPIINK
+482 PDSTLKYPPIINK

-565 GNKVNPIT
+565 GNEVKPIT

-579 SYEFTNLLPGS
+579 YYEFTNLLPGS

-606 TYTRKGSDSSVDS
+606 TYTHKGSDSSVDS

-629 RSVTEKGS
+629 RSVIENVS
-637 AATDNSASKDSYV
+637 SETDNSTSKNSYV
-650 GNINLS
+650 GNISLS

-664 DAGAFKKDDPKKD
+664 DAGAFKKDEPKDPKPNTEPKNPEPKD
-677 DPKDPKPNPD
+677 KPKDPKPNP
-687 PKKDDPK
+687 
-694 DPKPNPDPKKDDPKD
+694 
-709 PDHKPKPKNP
+709 
-719 QPDPKNP
+719 
-726 KEPKPKDPKPK
+726 E
-737 DPQPKPKTDPKN
+737 
-749 PKKDKPKDPDNK
+749 
-761 PKPNPEPKQD
+761 
-771 DPKDPK
+771 
-777 PKPKTD
+777 
-783 PKNDNPVKPDTPK
+783 PK
-796 SPDPKKDDP
+796 SPDP

-824 DVPDP
+824 DVHDP
-829 KPEDPKKPDNPTK
+829 KPDDPKKPDNPKK
-842 PKDDKPDTPKKDE
+842 PKDDKPDNPKEPESKD
-855 PKQNPKPN
+855 PKQD

-869 EPEDTKSDEP
+869 DPEDPDP
-879 KDTDPKSDDPKD
+879 KDTNPKSDTPKDNENPKEPESEPDDPKSDT
-891 NEKPKDPESKPD
+891 PD
-903 ESKPDDPKDPDTD
+903 GPDTD
-916 DTESNDPPQYEDP
+916 YTESNDPPQYEDP
-929 QPKEDPS
+929 QPKEDSS
-936 EPNHS
+936 EPNQS
-941 EIRELDNPIPSINND
+941 EIRELDNPIPNINND

-972 NSDSK
+972 NADFK
-977 QERVR
+977 QEHVR

-1006 ATNKIKRYFC
+1006 ATNKIKRYLC

>member
-63 PDGKLPEVRTSIS
+63 PDGKLPEVRTSIN

-96 RPGSNLT
+96 RPGSKLT

-135 NDFVVYAGNV
+135 NDFVVDAGNV

-208 KNNRTV
+208 KNNQTV
-214 SIEIHTVVNSNAKT
+214 SIEISTVVASNAKT

-233 LKNYKKGVKPLI
+233 LQNYKKGVKPLI

-256 PMEYTSTI
+256 PIEYTSTI
-264 GGLRDFPNDR
+264 GGLKDFPNDK
-274 ILQKN
+274 ILQNN

-308 SGVDYDGRSTM
+308 SGIDYDSRSTM

-324 GVWSPQLIPAN
+324 GVWLPQLIPAN

-360 PFGSKDYALNGTKQ
+360 PFGSKNYALNGTKQ
-374 VFKNHHLTVF
+374 VLKNHHLTVF

-390 DEARKIMANIGIE
+390 AEARKIMANIGIE

-425 GTVPE
+425 GNVPA

-456 NGIWMSGEASAYIKS
+456 NGIWMSGKASAYIKS

-565 GNKVNPIT
+565 GNEVKPIT

-579 SYEFTNLLPGS
+579 YYEFTNLLPGN

-606 TYTRKGSDSSVDS
+606 TYTHKGSDSSVDS

-637 AATDNSASKDSYV
+637 AETDNSASKDSYV

-677 DPKDPKPNPD
+677 EPKDPD
-687 PKKDDPK
+687 HE
-694 DPKPNPDPKKDDPKD
+694 PKPKNPQPKPENPKDPKKDDPKD

-916 DTESNDPPQYEDP
+916 DTESNDPHQYEDP
-929 QPKEDPS
+929 QPKEDSS

-994 TAVASVAMLALG
+994 TAVSSVAMLALG
-1006 ATNKIKRYFC
+1006 ATNKIKSYFC

>member
-83 DNHANTNKTNKIL
+83 DNHADTNKTNKIL
-96 RPGSNLT
+96 RPGSKLT

-114 DGDVFRPYLRLAIP
+114 AGDVFRPYLRLAIP

-135 NDFVVYAGNV
+135 NDFVVDAGSV

-151 ISDSKSFGNHNL
+151 ISDSKSFDNHNL

-181 FATEMPHLASIKGV
+181 FANEMPYLAAIKGV
-195 NHSGNVLSNGDVI
+195 NHSGNVLSNGDVV
-208 KNNRTV
+208 KNNQTV
-214 SIEIHTVVNSNAKT
+214 SIEIPTVVDSNANT

-233 LKNYKKGVKPLI
+233 LQNYKKGVKPLI

-308 SGVDYDGRSTM
+308 SGVDYDSRSTM

-324 GVWSPQLIPAN
+324 GVFLPQLIPAN

-403 KVAYGNTEVFGDILD
+403 KVAYENTEVFGDILD

-425 GTVPE
+425 GTVPK

-456 NGIWMSGEASAYIKS
+456 NGIWMSGKASASIKS

-606 TYTRKGSDSSVDS
+606 TYTHKGSDSSVDS

-637 AATDNSASKDSYV
+637 AETDNSASKDSYV
-650 GNINLS
+650 GNISLS

-664 DAGAFKKDDPKKD
+664 DAGAFKKDEPKKD
-677 DPKDPKPNPD
+677 E
-687 PKKDDPK
+687 PKKD
-694 DPKPNPDPKKDDPKD
+694 
-709 PDHKPKPKNP
+709 KPKNP
-719 QPDPKNP
+719 QP
-726 KEPKPKDPKPK
+726 KPE
-737 DPQPKPKTDPKN
+737 DPKN
-749 PKKDKPKDPDNK
+749 PKK
-761 PKPNPEPKQD
+761 E
-771 DPKDPK
+771 
-777 PKPKTD
+777 PKTD

-796 SPDPKKDDP
+796 SSDP
-805 KKDEPNPK
+805 KKDEPKQNPKQNPK

-829 KPEDPKKPDNPTK
+829 KSEDHKKPDNPTK
-842 PKDDKPDTPKKDE
+842 PKDDKPDNPKEPESKE
-855 PKQNPKPN
+855 PKQD

-869 EPEDTKSDEP
+869 DPEDPDP
-879 KDTDPKSDDPKD
+879 KDTNPKSDT
-891 NEKPKDPESKPD
+891 
-903 ESKPDDPKDPDTD
+903 PKDPDTD
-916 DTESNDPPQYEDP
+916 DTESNDSPQYEDP
-929 QPKEDPS
+929 QPKEDSS

-941 EIRELDNPIPSINND
+941 EIRELDNPIPNINND
-956 LDSNNSQSNE
+956 LDSNNSQPNE

-972 NSDSK
+972 NADSK
-977 QERVR
+977 QEHVR

>member
-63 PDGKLPEVRTSIS
+63 PDGKLPEIRTSIS

-83 DNHANTNKTNKIL
+83 DNHADTNKTNKIL
-96 RPGSNLT
+96 RPGSKLT

-114 DGDVFRPYLRLAIP
+114 AGDVFRPYLRLAIP

-135 NDFVVYAGNV
+135 NDFVVDAGSV

-151 ISDSKSFGNHNL
+151 ISDSKSFDNHNL

-181 FATEMPHLASIKGV
+181 FANEMPYLAAIKGV

-208 KNNRTV
+208 KNNQTV
-214 SIEIHTVVNSNAKT
+214 SIEIPTVVDSNAKT

-233 LKNYKKGVKPLI
+233 LQNYKKGVKPLI

-264 GGLRDFPNDR
+264 GGLKDFPNDK

-308 SGVDYDGRSTM
+308 SGVDYDSRSTM

-324 GVWSPQLIPAN
+324 GVWLPQLIPAN

-360 PFGSKDYALNGTKQ
+360 PFGSKDYTLNGTKQ
-374 VFKNHHLTVF
+374 ALKNHHLTVF

-390 DEARKIMANIGIE
+390 AEARKIMGNIGIE
-403 KVAYGNTEVFGDILD
+403 KVAYENTEVFGDILD

-425 GTVPE
+425 GTVPK

-456 NGIWMSGEASAYIKS
+456 NGIWMSGKASASIKS

-579 SYEFTNLLPGS
+579 SYEFTNLLPGN

-637 AATDNSASKDSYV
+637 AETDNSASKDSYV
-650 GNINLS
+650 GNISLS

-664 DAGAFKKDDPKKD
+664 DAGAFKKDE
-677 DPKDPKPNPD
+677 PKDPKPNTE
-687 PKKDDPK
+687 PKNPQPKHEDPK
-694 DPKPNPDPKKDDPKD
+694 DPKQNPNPKDPKKD
-709 PDHKPKPKNP
+709 KPKS
-719 QPDPKNP
+719 
-726 KEPKPKDPKPK
+726 KDPKPK
-737 DPQPKPKTDPKN
+737 DPN
-749 PKKDKPKDPDNK
+749 PEKDKPKDPDNK
-761 PKPNPEPKQD
+761 PKQNPEPK
-771 DPKDPK
+771 
-777 PKPKTD
+777 KTD
-783 PKNDNPVKPDTPK
+783 PKDYNPVKPDTPK

-805 KKDEPNPK
+805 KPK

-824 DVPDP
+824 DVPDT

-842 PKDDKPDTPKKDE
+842 PKDDKSDTPKEPESKE
-855 PKQNPKPN
+855 PKDPKPN
-863 PDPKKD
+863 DEPKKD
-869 EPEDTKSDEP
+869 EPEDPDP
-879 KDTDPKSDDPKD
+879 KDTNPKSDTPKDNENPKEPESEPDDPKSDT
-891 NEKPKDPESKPD
+891 PD
-903 ESKPDDPKDPDTD
+903 GPDTD
-916 DTESNDPPQYEDP
+916 YTESNDPPQYEDP
-929 QPKEDPS
+929 QPKEDSS
-936 EPNHS
+936 EPNQS
-941 EIRELDNPIPSINND
+941 EIRELDNPIPNINND

-972 NSDSK
+972 NADFK
-977 QERVR
+977 QEHVR

-1006 ATNKIKRYFC
+1006 ATNKIKSYFC

>member
-83 DNHANTNKTNKIL
+83 DNHADTNKTNKIL
-96 RPGSNLT
+96 RPGSKLT

-114 DGDVFRPYLRLAIP
+114 AGDVFRPYLRLAIP

-135 NDFVVYAGNV
+135 NDFVVDAGSV

-151 ISDSKSFGNHNL
+151 ISDSKSFDNHNL

-181 FATEMPHLASIKGV
+181 FANEMPYLAAIKGV
-195 NHSGNVLSNGDVI
+195 NHSGNVLSNGDVV
-208 KNNRTV
+208 KNNQTV
-214 SIEIHTVVNSNAKT
+214 SIEIPTVVDSNANT

-233 LKNYKKGVKPLI
+233 LQNYKKGVKPLI

-256 PMEYTSTI
+256 PIEYTSTI

-308 SGVDYDGRSTM
+308 SGVDYDSRSTM

-324 GVWSPQLIPAN
+324 GVWLPQLIPAN

-360 PFGSKDYALNGTKQ
+360 PFGSKNYALNGTKQ

-390 DEARKIMANIGIE
+390 DEALKIMANIGIE
-403 KVAYGNTEVFGDILD
+403 KVAYGDTEVFGDILD

-425 GTVPE
+425 GTVPK
-430 QSRPSELL
+430 QNRPSELL

-456 NGIWMSGEASAYIKS
+456 NGIWMSGKASASIKS

-482 PDNTLKYPPIINK
+482 PDSTLKYPPIINK

-565 GNKVNPIT
+565 GNEVKPIT

-579 SYEFTNLLPGS
+579 YYEFTNLLPGS

-606 TYTRKGSDSSVDS
+606 TYTHKGSDSSVDS

-629 RSVTEKGS
+629 RSVIENVS
-637 AATDNSASKDSYV
+637 SETDNSTSKNSYV
-650 GNINLS
+650 GNISLS

-664 DAGAFKKDDPKKD
+664 DAGAFKKDEPKDPKPNTEPKNPEPKD
-677 DPKDPKPNPD
+677 KPKDPKDPKPNSE
-687 PKKDDPK
+687 PKK
-694 DPKPNPDPKKDDPKD
+694 NDPKD
-709 PDHKPKPKNP
+709 PDHKPK
-719 QPDPKNP
+719 
-726 KEPKPKDPKPK
+726 
-737 DPQPKPKTDPKN
+737 
-749 PKKDKPKDPDNK
+749 
-761 PKPNPEPKQD
+761 
-771 DPKDPK
+771 PKDPK

-796 SPDPKKDDP
+796 SPEPKEPEHKKDKP
-805 KKDEPNPK
+805 KNPDTKPK

-824 DVPDP
+824 DVPDT
-829 KPEDPKKPDNPTK
+829 KPEDPKEPDNPTK
-842 PKDDKPDTPKKDE
+842 PKDDKPDTPKEPESKD
-855 PKQNPKPN
+855 PKDPDPN
-863 PDPKKD
+863 DEPKKD
-869 EPEDTKSDEP
+869 ETEDPDP
-879 KDTDPKSDDPKD
+879 KDTNPKSENPKD
-891 NEKPKDPESKPD
+891 NENPKNPESKPD
-903 ESKPDDPKDPDTD
+903 DPKSDTPKDPDTD

-929 QPKEDPS
+929 QPKEDS
-936 EPNHS
+936 SGPNHS
-941 EIRELDNPIPSINND
+941 EIRESDNPIPSSNND

-972 NSDSK
+972 NADFK
-977 QERVR
+977 QEHVR

-1006 ATNKIKRYFC
+1006 ATNKIKRYLC
-1016 KGKHRQ
+1016 RGKHRQ

>member
-83 DNHANTNKTNKIL
+83 DNHADTNKTNKIL
-96 RPGSNLT
+96 RPGSKLT

-114 DGDVFRPYLRLAIP
+114 AGDVFRPYLRLAIP

-135 NDFVVYAGNV
+135 NDFVVDAGSV

-151 ISDSKSFGNHNL
+151 ISDSKSFDNHNL

-181 FATEMPHLASIKGV
+181 FANEMPYLAAIKGV
-195 NHSGNVLSNGDVI
+195 NHSGNVLSNGDVV
-208 KNNRTV
+208 KNNQTV
-214 SIEIHTVVNSNAKT
+214 SIEIPTVVDSNANT

-233 LKNYKKGVKPLI
+233 LQNYKKGVKPLI

-256 PMEYTSTI
+256 PIEYTSTI
-264 GGLRDFPNDR
+264 GGLKDFPNDK
-274 ILQKN
+274 ILQDN

-287 VTGWDGRDNYGF
+287 VTGWDGRDDYGF

-308 SGVDYDGRSTM
+308 SGVDYDSRSTM

-324 GVWSPQLIPAN
+324 GVWLPQLIPAN

-360 PFGSKDYALNGTKQ
+360 PFGSKDYTLNGTKQ
-374 VFKNHHLTVF
+374 ALKNHHLTVF

-390 DEARKIMANIGIE
+390 AEARKIMGNIGIE
-403 KVAYGNTEVFGDILD
+403 KVAYENTEVFGDILD

-456 NGIWMSGEASAYIKS
+456 NGIWMSGKASASIKS

-482 PDNTLKYPPIINK
+482 PDSTLKYPPIINK

-565 GNKVNPIT
+565 GNEVKPIT

-579 SYEFTNLLPGS
+579 YYEFTNLLPGS

-606 TYTRKGSDSSVDS
+606 TYTHKGSDSSVDS

-629 RSVTEKGS
+629 RSVIENVS
-637 AATDNSASKDSYV
+637 SETDNSTSKNSYV
-650 GNINLS
+650 GNISLS

-664 DAGAFKKDDPKKD
+664 DAGAFKKDEPKDPKPNTEPKNPEPKD
-677 DPKDPKPNPD
+677 KPKDPKPNP
-687 PKKDDPK
+687 
-694 DPKPNPDPKKDDPKD
+694 
-709 PDHKPKPKNP
+709 
-719 QPDPKNP
+719 
-726 KEPKPKDPKPK
+726 E
-737 DPQPKPKTDPKN
+737 
-749 PKKDKPKDPDNK
+749 
-761 PKPNPEPKQD
+761 
-771 DPKDPK
+771 
-777 PKPKTD
+777 
-783 PKNDNPVKPDTPK
+783 PK
-796 SPDPKKDDP
+796 SPDP

-824 DVPDP
+824 DVHDP
-829 KPEDPKKPDNPTK
+829 KPDDPKKPDNPKK
-842 PKDDKPDTPKKDE
+842 PKDDKPDNPKEPESKDPKQDPDTKKDDPE
-855 PKQNPKPN
+855 D
-863 PDPKKD
+863 PDPKDTNPKSDTPKD
-869 EPEDTKSDEP
+869 NENPKEPESEP
-879 KDTDPKSDDPKD
+879 DDPKSDT
-891 NEKPKDPESKPD
+891 PD
-903 ESKPDDPKDPDTD
+903 GPDTD
-916 DTESNDPPQYEDP
+916 YTESNDPPQYEDP
-929 QPKEDPS
+929 QPKEDSS
-936 EPNHS
+936 EPNQS
-941 EIRELDNPIPSINND
+941 EIRELDNPIPNINND

-972 NSDSK
+972 NADFK
-977 QERVR
+977 QEHVR

-1006 ATNKIKRYFC
+1006 ATNKIKSYFC

>member
-26 AQSSND
+26 AQPSND
-32 NAFTNRENIP
+32 NAFTNHENIP
-42 TNKSSINNI
+42 TNKSSIDNM

-63 PDGKLPEVRTSIS
+63 SDGKLPEVRTSIN

-83 DNHANTNKTNKIL
+83 YNHANTNKTNKIL
-96 RPGSNLT
+96 RPGSKLT
-103 LRATAKFIVPE
+103 LRATAKFTVPE

-128 KILTVNA
+128 KILTVDVNNFAVNA
-135 NDFVVYAGNV
+135 GSV
-145 ANKVVQ
+145 ASKVVEL
-151 ISDSKSFGNHNL
+151 SDSSTFA
-163 GNYNLFDVY
+163 NYNLFDVY

-208 KNNRTV
+208 KNNQTV
-214 SIEIHTVVNSNAKT
+214 SIEIPTVVNSKANT

-233 LKNYKKGVKPLI
+233 LQNYKKGVKPLI
-245 QGRVSYMPFPT
+245 QGRVSYMPLPKSID
-256 PMEYTSTI
+256 YTSEI
-264 GGLRDFPNDR
+264 GGIEKFQNDP
-274 ILQKN
+274 ILKNN

-287 VTGWDGRDNYGF
+287 VTGWKGQGDYGF
-299 WFTGLSMET
+299 WFTGLAMET
-308 SGVDYDGRSTM
+308 SGVDYEGRHTAVRSLKDYTF
-319 VESQN
+319 N
-324 GVWSPQLIPAN
+324 QLIPADL
-335 IEHNQFVTIYRNGND
+335 EYNQFVTIRRNNSG
-350 NNPIKLRFKI
+350 NNPIKLRLKI
-360 PFGSKDYALNGTKQ
+360 PFGSKNYALNGTKQ
-374 VFKNHHLTVF
+374 VFEDHHLTVF
-384 RSPNNN
+384 RWPNASA
-390 DEARKIMANIGIE
+390 EARNLMENAGIDKVQYGGE
-403 KVAYGNTEVFGDILD
+403 KVFGDTLPEKSFAD
-418 SKYFDGW
+418 W
-425 GTVPE
+425 GTYGK
-430 QSRPSELL
+430 QNRPAELFV
-438 ISGEF
+438 SGVF
-443 NPDSTVFG
+443 NSDSTVFG
-451 PDNIS
+451 PDDINK
-456 NGIWMSGEASAYIKS
+456 GIWLQGNSKASITTYYESPSCESVYSNSAYS
-471 YYRALDCNDNY
+471 DEELA
-482 PDNTLKYPPIINK
+482 YPPIISK

-506 NRSKVSTVPIE
+506 DRSKVSTVPIE

-579 SYEFTNLLPGS
+579 SYEFTNLLPGN

-637 AATDNSASKDSYV
+637 AETDNSASKDSYV
-650 GNINLS
+650 GNISLS

-664 DAGAFKKDDPKKD
+664 DAGAFKKDEPKDPKKDEPKDPKDPKKD
-677 DPKDPKPNPD
+677 DPE
-687 PKKDDPK
+687 PK
-694 DPKPNPDPKKDDPKD
+694 DN
-709 PDHKPKPKNP
+709 
-719 QPDPKNP
+719 
-726 KEPKPKDPKPK
+726 
-737 DPQPKPKTDPKN
+737 
-749 PKKDKPKDPDNK
+749 PKDPDNK
-761 PKPNPEPKQD
+761 PKPNPEPK
-771 DPKDPK
+771 KDE
-777 PKPKTD
+777 
-783 PKNDNPVKPDTPK
+783 
-796 SPDPKKDDP
+796 P

-813 DKPNNPNYQDR
+813 DKPKEPNYQDR

-829 KPEDPKKPDNPTK
+829 KPDDPKPED
-842 PKDDKPDTPKKDE
+842 PKKDE
-855 PKQNPKPN
+855 PKDTNPKSE
-863 PDPKKD
+863 DPKN
-869 EPEDTKSDEP
+869 
-879 KDTDPKSDDPKD
+879 

-903 ESKPDDPKDPDTD
+903 DPKPDTPKDPGTD
-916 DTESNDPPQYEDP
+916 DTESNDPPQHEDP

-941 EIRELDNPIPSINND
+941 EIRELDNPIPSMNND

-972 NSDSK
+972 NADSK

-1016 KGKHRQ
+1016 KGKHRQYIVRKFR

>member
-26 AQSSND
+26 AQPSND
-32 NAFTNRENIP
+32 NAFTNYENIP
-42 TNKSSINNI
+42 TNKSSIDNM

-63 PDGKLPEVRTSIS
+63 SDGKLPEVRTSIN

-83 DNHANTNKTNKIL
+83 YNHANTNKTNKIL
-96 RPGSNLT
+96 RPGSKLT
-103 LRATAKFIVPE
+103 LRATAKFTVPE

-128 KILTVNA
+128 KILTVDVNNFAVNA
-135 NDFVVYAGNV
+135 GGV
-145 ANKVVQ
+145 ASKVVEL
-151 ISDSKSFGNHNL
+151 SDSSTFA
-163 GNYNLFDVY
+163 NYNLFDVY

-208 KNNRTV
+208 KNNQTV
-214 SIEIHTVVNSNAKT
+214 SIEIPTVVNSKANT

-233 LKNYKKGVKPLI
+233 LQNYKKGVKPLI
-245 QGRVSYMPFPT
+245 QGRVSYMPLPKSI
-256 PMEYTSTI
+256 EYTSEI
-264 GGLRDFPNDR
+264 GGIEKFQNDP
-274 ILQKN
+274 ILKNN

-287 VTGWDGRDNYGF
+287 VTGWKGQGDYGF
-299 WFTGLSMET
+299 WFTGLAMET
-308 SGVDYDGRSTM
+308 SGVDYEGRHTAVRSLKDYTF
-319 VESQN
+319 N
-324 GVWSPQLIPAN
+324 QLIPADL
-335 IEHNQFVTIYRNGND
+335 EYNQFVTIRRNNSG
-350 NNPIKLRFKI
+350 NNPIKLRLKI
-360 PFGSKDYALNGTKQ
+360 PFGSKNYALNGTKQ
-374 VFKNHHLTVF
+374 VFEDHHLTVF
-384 RSPNNN
+384 RWPNASA
-390 DEARKIMANIGIE
+390 EARNLMENAGIDKVQYGGE
-403 KVAYGNTEVFGDILD
+403 KVFGDTLPEKSFAD
-418 SKYFDGW
+418 W
-425 GTVPE
+425 GTYGK
-430 QSRPSELL
+430 QNRPAELFV
-438 ISGEF
+438 SGVF
-443 NPDSTVFG
+443 NSDSTVFG
-451 PDNIS
+451 PDDINK
-456 NGIWMSGEASAYIKS
+456 GIWLQGNSKASITTYYESPSCESVYSNSAYS
-471 YYRALDCNDNY
+471 DEELA
-482 PDNTLKYPPIINK
+482 YPPIISK

-506 NRSKVSTVPIE
+506 DRSKVSTVPIE

-579 SYEFTNLLPGS
+579 SYEFTNLLPGN

-637 AATDNSASKDSYV
+637 AETDNSASKDSYV
-650 GNINLS
+650 GNISLS

-664 DAGAFKKDDPKKD
+664 DAGAFKKDEPKDPKKD
-677 DPKDPKPNPD
+677 DPE
-687 PKKDDPK
+687 PK
-694 DPKPNPDPKKDDPKD
+694 DN
-709 PDHKPKPKNP
+709 
-719 QPDPKNP
+719 
-726 KEPKPKDPKPK
+726 
-737 DPQPKPKTDPKN
+737 
-749 PKKDKPKDPDNK
+749 PKDPDNK
-761 PKPNPEPKQD
+761 PKPNPEPK
-771 DPKDPK
+771 KDE
-777 PKPKTD
+777 
-783 PKNDNPVKPDTPK
+783 
-796 SPDPKKDDP
+796 P

-813 DKPNNPNYQDR
+813 DKPKEPNYQDR

-829 KPEDPKKPDNPTK
+829 KPDDPKTDDPKEPEPKNPKPED
-842 PKDDKPDTPKKDE
+842 PKKDE
-855 PKQNPKPN
+855 PKDTNPKSE
-863 PDPKKD
+863 DPKN
-869 EPEDTKSDEP
+869 
-879 KDTDPKSDDPKD
+879 

-903 ESKPDDPKDPDTD
+903 DPKPDTPKDPGTD
-916 DTESNDPPQYEDP
+916 DTESNDPPQHEDP

-941 EIRELDNPIPSINND
+941 EIRELDNPIPSMNND

-972 NSDSK
+972 NADSK

>member
-63 PDGKLPEVRTSIS
+63 PDGKLPEIRTSIS

-96 RPGSNLT
+96 RPGSKLT

-114 DGDVFRPYLRLAIP
+114 AGDVFRPYLRLAIP

-135 NDFVVYAGNV
+135 NDFVVDAGSV

-151 ISDSKSFGNHNL
+151 ISDSKSFDNHNL

-181 FATEMPHLASIKGV
+181 FANEMPYLAAIKGV
-195 NHSGNVLSNGDVI
+195 NHSGNVLSNDDVI
-208 KNNRTV
+208 KNNQTV
-214 SIEIHTVVNSNAKT
+214 SIEIPTVVDSNAKT

-233 LKNYKKGVKPLI
+233 LQNYKKGVKPLI

-256 PMEYTSTI
+256 PIEYTSTI
-264 GGLRDFPNDR
+264 GGLKDFPNDK
-274 ILQKN
+274 ILQDN

-308 SGVDYDGRSTM
+308 SGVDYDSRSTM

-324 GVWSPQLIPAN
+324 GVWLPQLIPAN

-360 PFGSKDYALNGTKQ
+360 PFGSKDYTLNGTKQ
-374 VFKNHHLTVF
+374 ALKNHHLTVF

-390 DEARKIMANIGIE
+390 AEARKIMGNIGIE
-403 KVAYGNTEVFGDILD
+403 KVAYENTEVFGDILD

-425 GTVPE
+425 GTVPK

-456 NGIWMSGEASAYIKS
+456 NGIWMSGKASASIKS

-565 GNKVNPIT
+565 GNEVKPIT

-579 SYEFTNLLPGS
+579 YYEFTNLLPGS

-606 TYTRKGSDSSVDS
+606 TYTHKGSDSSVDS

-629 RSVTEKGS
+629 RSVIENVS
-637 AATDNSASKDSYV
+637 SETDNSTSKNSYV
-650 GNINLS
+650 GNISLS

-664 DAGAFKKDDPKKD
+664 DAGAFKKDE
-677 DPKDPKPNPD
+677 PKDPKPNTE
-687 PKKDDPK
+687 
-694 DPKPNPDPKKDDPKD
+694 
-709 PDHKPKPKNP
+709 PKNP
-719 QPDPKNP
+719 QPKPEN
-726 KEPKPKDPKPK
+726 PKDPE
-737 DPQPKPKTDPKN
+737 

-761 PKPNPEPKQD
+761 PKQNPEPK
-771 DPKDPK
+771 
-777 PKPKTD
+777 KTD
-783 PKNDNPVKPDTPK
+783 PKDYNPVKPDTPK

-805 KKDEPNPK
+805 KPK

-824 DVPDP
+824 DVPDT

-842 PKDDKPDTPKKDE
+842 PKDDKSDTPKEPESKE
-855 PKQNPKPN
+855 PKDPKPN
-863 PDPKKD
+863 DEPKKD
-869 EPEDTKSDEP
+869 EPEDPDP
-879 KDTDPKSDDPKD
+879 KDTNPKSDTPKDNENPKEPESEPDDPKSDT
-891 NEKPKDPESKPD
+891 PD
-903 ESKPDDPKDPDTD
+903 GPDTD
-916 DTESNDPPQYEDP
+916 YTESNDPPQYEDP
-929 QPKEDPS
+929 QPKEDSS

-941 EIRELDNPIPSINND
+941 EIRESDNPISSSNND

-972 NSDSK
+972 NADSK

-994 TAVASVAMLALG
+994 TAVASVAMLSLG

>member
-83 DNHANTNKTNKIL
+83 DNHADTNKTNKIL
-96 RPGSNLT
+96 RPGSKLT

-114 DGDVFRPYLRLAIP
+114 AGDVFRPYLRLAIP

-135 NDFVVYAGNV
+135 NDFVVDAGSV

-151 ISDSKSFGNHNL
+151 ISDSKSFDNHNL

-181 FATEMPHLASIKGV
+181 FANEMPYLAAIKGV
-195 NHSGNVLSNGDVI
+195 NHSGNVLSNGDVV
-208 KNNRTV
+208 KNNQTV
-214 SIEIHTVVNSNAKT
+214 SIEIPTVVDSNANT

-233 LKNYKKGVKPLI
+233 LQNYKKGVKPLI

-256 PMEYTSTI
+256 PIEYTSTI
-264 GGLRDFPNDR
+264 GGLKDFPNDK
-274 ILQKN
+274 ILQDN

-287 VTGWDGRDNYGF
+287 VTGWDGRDDYGF

-308 SGVDYDGRSTM
+308 SGVDYDSRSTM

-324 GVWSPQLIPAN
+324 GVWLPQLIPAN

-360 PFGSKDYALNGTKQ
+360 PFGSKDYTLNGTKQ
-374 VFKNHHLTVF
+374 ALKNHHLTVF

-390 DEARKIMANIGIE
+390 AEARKIMGNIGIE
-403 KVAYGNTEVFGDILD
+403 KVAYENTEVFGDILD

-456 NGIWMSGEASAYIKS
+456 NGIWMSGKASASIKS

-482 PDNTLKYPPIINK
+482 PDSTLKYPPIINK

-565 GNKVNPIT
+565 GNEVKPIT

-579 SYEFTNLLPGS
+579 YYEFTNLLPGS

-606 TYTRKGSDSSVDS
+606 TYTHKGSDSSVDS

-629 RSVTEKGS
+629 RSVIENVS
-637 AATDNSASKDSYV
+637 SETDNSTSKNSYV
-650 GNINLS
+650 GNISLS

-664 DAGAFKKDDPKKD
+664 DAGAFKKDEPKDPKPNTEPKNPEPKD
-677 DPKDPKPNPD
+677 KPKDPKDPKPNSE
-687 PKKDDPK
+687 PKK
-694 DPKPNPDPKKDDPKD
+694 NDPKD
-709 PDHKPKPKNP
+709 PDHKPK
-719 QPDPKNP
+719 
-726 KEPKPKDPKPK
+726 
-737 DPQPKPKTDPKN
+737 
-749 PKKDKPKDPDNK
+749 
-761 PKPNPEPKQD
+761 
-771 DPKDPK
+771 PKDPK

-796 SPDPKKDDP
+796 SPEPKEPEHKKDKP
-805 KKDEPNPK
+805 KNPDTKPK

-824 DVPDP
+824 DVPDT
-829 KPEDPKKPDNPTK
+829 KPEDPKEPDNPTK
-842 PKDDKPDTPKKDE
+842 PKDDKPDTPKEPESKD
-855 PKQNPKPN
+855 PKDPDPN
-863 PDPKKD
+863 DEPKKD
-869 EPEDTKSDEP
+869 ETEDPDP
-879 KDTDPKSDDPKD
+879 KDTNPKSENPKD
-891 NEKPKDPESKPD
+891 NENPKNPESKPD
-903 ESKPDDPKDPDTD
+903 DPKSDTPKDPDTD

-929 QPKEDPS
+929 QPKEDS
-936 EPNHS
+936 SGPNHS
-941 EIRELDNPIPSINND
+941 EIRESDNPIPSSNND

-972 NSDSK
+972 NADFK
-977 QERVR
+977 QEHVR

-1006 ATNKIKRYFC
+1006 ATNKIKRYLC
-1016 KGKHRQ
+1016 RGKHRQ

>member
-26 AQSSND
+26 AQPSND
-32 NAFTNRENIP
+32 NAFTNHESIP

-63 PDGKLPEVRTSIS
+63 PDGKLPKVRTSIS
-76 YVDGDST
+76 YVDGDSI

-96 RPGSNLT
+96 RPGSKLT
-103 LRATAKFIVPE
+103 LRATAEFIVPE
-114 DGDVFRPYLRLAIP
+114 GGDVFRPYLRLAIP

-135 NDFVVYAGNV
+135 NDFVVDAGNV

-208 KNNRTV
+208 KNNQTV
-214 SIEIHTVVNSNAKT
+214 SIEISTVVASNAKT

-233 LKNYKKGVKPLI
+233 LQNYKKGVKPLI

-256 PMEYTSTI
+256 PIEYTSTI
-264 GGLRDFPNDR
+264 GGLKDFPNDK
-274 ILQKN
+274 ILQNN

-308 SGVDYDGRSTM
+308 SGIDYDSRSTM

-324 GVWSPQLIPAN
+324 GVWLPQLIPAN

-360 PFGSKDYALNGTKQ
+360 PFGSKNYALNGTKQ
-374 VFKNHHLTVF
+374 VLKNHHLTVF

-390 DEARKIMANIGIE
+390 AEARKIMANIGIE

-425 GTVPE
+425 GNVPA

-456 NGIWMSGEASAYIKS
+456 NGIWMSGKASAYIKS

-565 GNKVNPIT
+565 GNEVKPIT

-579 SYEFTNLLPGS
+579 YYEFTNLLPGS

-606 TYTRKGSDSSVDS
+606 TYTHKGSDSSVDS

-637 AATDNSASKDSYV
+637 AETDNSASKDSYV

-656 AGEDKKHI
+656 PGEDKKHI

-677 DPKDPKPNPD
+677 EPNPEPKNPEPKDKPKDPKDPKKDKPQPKDPKPNS
-687 PKKDDPK
+687 
-694 DPKPNPDPKKDDPKD
+694 
-709 PDHKPKPKNP
+709 
-719 QPDPKNP
+719 
-726 KEPKPKDPKPK
+726 EPKSPEPKSK
-737 DPQPKPKTDPKN
+737 DPQ
-749 PKKDKPKDPDNK
+749 
-761 PKPNPEPKQD
+761 
-771 DPKDPK
+771 

-796 SPDPKKDDP
+796 SPEPKEPEHKKDKP
-805 KKDEPNPK
+805 KNPDTKPK

-824 DVPDP
+824 DVPDT
-829 KPEDPKKPDNPTK
+829 KPEDPKEPDNPTK
-842 PKDDKPDTPKKDE
+842 PKDDKPDTPKEPESKDPKDPDPNDE
-855 PKQNPKPN
+855 PKKDETEN
-863 PDPKKD
+863 PDPK
-869 EPEDTKSDEP
+869 DTN
-879 KDTDPKSDDPKD
+879 PKSENPKD
-891 NEKPKDPESKPD
+891 NENPKNPESKPD
-903 ESKPDDPKDPDTD
+903 DPKSDTPKDPDTD

-929 QPKEDPS
+929 QPKEDSS

-941 EIRELDNPIPSINND
+941 EIRESDNPISSSNND

-972 NSDSK
+972 NADSK

-994 TAVASVAMLALG
+994 TAVASVAMLSLG

>member
-83 DNHANTNKTNKIL
+83 DNHADTNKTNKIL
-96 RPGSNLT
+96 RPGSKLT

-114 DGDVFRPYLRLAIP
+114 AGDVFRPYLRLAIP

-135 NDFVVYAGNV
+135 NDFVVDAGSV

-151 ISDSKSFGNHNL
+151 ISDSKSFDNHNL

-181 FATEMPHLASIKGV
+181 FANEMPYLAAIKGV
-195 NHSGNVLSNGDVI
+195 NHSGNVLSNGDVV
-208 KNNRTV
+208 KNNQTV
-214 SIEIHTVVNSNAKT
+214 SIEIPTVVDSNANT

-233 LKNYKKGVKPLI
+233 LQNYKKGVKPLI

-256 PMEYTSTI
+256 PIEYTSTI
-264 GGLRDFPNDR
+264 GGLKDFPNDK
-274 ILQKN
+274 ILQDN

-287 VTGWDGRDNYGF
+287 VTGWDGRDDYGF

-308 SGVDYDGRSTM
+308 SGVDYDSRSTM

-324 GVWSPQLIPAN
+324 GVWLPQLIPAN

-360 PFGSKDYALNGTKQ
+360 PFGSKNYALNGTKQ
-374 VFKNHHLTVF
+374 VLKNHHLTVF

-390 DEARKIMANIGIE
+390 AEARKIMANIGIE

-425 GTVPE
+425 GNVPA

-456 NGIWMSGEASAYIKS
+456 NGIWMSGKASAYIKS

-606 TYTRKGSDSSVDS
+606 TYTHKGSDSSVDS

-629 RSVTEKGS
+629 RSVIENVS
-637 AATDNSASKDSYV
+637 SETDNSTSKDSYV

-656 AGEDKKHI
+656 LGEDKKHI
-664 DAGAFKKDDPKKD
+664 DAGAFKKDDPKDPKPNTEPKNPQPKHE
-677 DPKDPKPNPD
+677 DPKDPKQNPNPKD
-687 PKKDDPK
+687 PKKD
-694 DPKPNPDPKKDDPKD
+694 
-709 PDHKPKPKNP
+709 KPKS
-719 QPDPKNP
+719 
-726 KEPKPKDPKPK
+726 KDPKPK
-737 DPQPKPKTDPKN
+737 DPN
-749 PKKDKPKDPDNK
+749 PEKDKPKDPDNK
-761 PKPNPEPKQD
+761 PKQNPEPK
-771 DPKDPK
+771 
-777 PKPKTD
+777 KTD
-783 PKNDNPVKPDTPK
+783 PKDYNPVKPDTPK

-805 KKDEPNPK
+805 KPK

-824 DVPDP
+824 DVPDT
-829 KPEDPKKPDNPTK
+829 KPEDPKKPD
-842 PKDDKPDTPKKDE
+842 TPKE
-855 PKQNPKPN
+855 P
-863 PDPKKD
+863 
-869 EPEDTKSDEP
+869 
-879 KDTDPKSDDPKD
+879 
-891 NEKPKDPESKPD
+891 
-903 ESKPDDPKDPDTD
+903 ESKPDDPKSDTPKSPDTD

-929 QPKEDPS
+929 QPKEDS
-936 EPNHS
+936 SGPNHS
-941 EIRELDNPIPSINND
+941 EIRESDNPIPNINND

-972 NSDSK
+972 NADFK
-977 QERVR
+977 QEHVR

-994 TAVASVAMLALG
+994 TAVASVAMLSLG

>member
-83 DNHANTNKTNKIL
+83 DNHADTNKTNKIL
-96 RPGSNLT
+96 RPGSKLT

-114 DGDVFRPYLRLAIP
+114 AGDVFRPYLRLAIP

-135 NDFVVYAGNV
+135 NDFVVDAGSV

-151 ISDSKSFGNHNL
+151 ISDSKSFDNHNL

-181 FATEMPHLASIKGV
+181 FANEMPYLAAIKGV
-195 NHSGNVLSNGDVI
+195 NHSGNVLSNGDVV
-208 KNNRTV
+208 KNNQTV
-214 SIEIHTVVNSNAKT
+214 SIEIPTVVDSNANT

-233 LKNYKKGVKPLI
+233 LQNYKKGVKPLI

-256 PMEYTSTI
+256 PIEYTSTI
-264 GGLRDFPNDR
+264 GGLKDFPNDK
-274 ILQKN
+274 ILQDN

-287 VTGWDGRDNYGF
+287 VTGWDGRDDYGF

-308 SGVDYDGRSTM
+308 SGVDYDSRSTM

-324 GVWSPQLIPAN
+324 GVWLPQLIPAN

-360 PFGSKDYALNGTKQ
+360 PFGSKDYTLNGTKQ
-374 VFKNHHLTVF
+374 ALKNHHLTVF

-390 DEARKIMANIGIE
+390 AEARKIMGNIGIE
-403 KVAYGNTEVFGDILD
+403 KVAYENTEVFGDILD

-456 NGIWMSGEASAYIKS
+456 DGIWMSGKASASIKS

-517 IVIPASL
+517 IVIPSSL

-565 GNKVNPIT
+565 GNEVKPIT

-579 SYEFTNLLPGS
+579 YYEFTNLLPGS

-606 TYTRKGSDSSVDS
+606 TYTHKGSDSSVDS

-629 RSVTEKGS
+629 RSVIENVS
-637 AATDNSASKDSYV
+637 SETDNSTSKNSYV
-650 GNINLS
+650 GNISLS

-664 DAGAFKKDDPKKD
+664 DAGAFKKDEPKDPKSNPEPKNPQPKHE
-677 DPKDPKPNPD
+677 DPKDPKQNPNPKD
-687 PKKDDPK
+687 PKKD
-694 DPKPNPDPKKDDPKD
+694 
-709 PDHKPKPKNP
+709 KPKS
-719 QPDPKNP
+719 
-726 KEPKPKDPKPK
+726 KDPKPK
-737 DPQPKPKTDPKN
+737 DPN
-749 PKKDKPKDPDNK
+749 PEKDK
-761 PKPNPEPKQD
+761 
-771 DPKDPK
+771 
-777 PKPKTD
+777 
-783 PKNDNPVKPDTPK
+783 
-796 SPDPKKDDP
+796 
-805 KKDEPNPK
+805 PK

-824 DVPDP
+824 DVPDT

-842 PKDDKPDTPKKDE
+842 PKDDKSDTPKEPESKE
-855 PKQNPKPN
+855 PKNPKPN
-863 PDPKKD
+863 DETKKD
-869 EPEDTKSDEP
+869 EPEDPDP
-879 KDTDPKSDDPKD
+879 KDTNPKSENPKD
-891 NEKPKDPESKPD
+891 NENPKNPESKPD
-903 ESKPDDPKDPDTD
+903 DPKSDTPKDPDTD

-929 QPKEDPS
+929 QPKEDS
-936 EPNHS
+936 SGPNHS
-941 EIRELDNPIPSINND
+941 EIRESDNPIPSSNND
-956 LDSNNSQSNE
+956 LDSNNSQPNE

-972 NSDSK
+972 NADFK
-977 QERVR
+977 QEHVR

>member
-83 DNHANTNKTNKIL
+83 DNHADTNKTNKIL
-96 RPGSNLT
+96 RPGSKLT

-114 DGDVFRPYLRLAIP
+114 AGDVFRPYLRLAIP

-135 NDFVVYAGNV
+135 NDFVVDAGSV

-151 ISDSKSFGNHNL
+151 ISDSKSFDNHNL

-181 FATEMPHLASIKGV
+181 FANEMPYLAAIKGV
-195 NHSGNVLSNGDVI
+195 NHSGNVLSNGDVV
-208 KNNRTV
+208 KNNQTV
-214 SIEIHTVVNSNAKT
+214 SIEIPTVVDSNANT

-233 LKNYKKGVKPLI
+233 LQNYKKGVKPLI

-256 PMEYTSTI
+256 PIEYTSTI
-264 GGLRDFPNDR
+264 GGLKDFPNDK
-274 ILQKN
+274 ILQDN

-287 VTGWDGRDNYGF
+287 VTGWDGRDDYGF

-308 SGVDYDGRSTM
+308 SGVDYDSRSTM

-324 GVWSPQLIPAN
+324 GVWLPQLIPAN

-360 PFGSKDYALNGTKQ
+360 PFGSKDYTLNGTKQ
-374 VFKNHHLTVF
+374 ALKNHHLTVF

-390 DEARKIMANIGIE
+390 AEARKIMGNIGIE
-403 KVAYGNTEVFGDILD
+403 KVAYENTEVFGDILD

-456 NGIWMSGEASAYIKS
+456 DGIWMSGKASASIKS

-517 IVIPASL
+517 IVIPSSL

-565 GNKVNPIT
+565 GNEVKPIT

-579 SYEFTNLLPGS
+579 YYEFTNLLPGS

-606 TYTRKGSDSSVDS
+606 TYTHKGSDSSVDS

-629 RSVTEKGS
+629 RSVIENVS
-637 AATDNSASKDSYV
+637 SETDNSTSKNSYV
-650 GNINLS
+650 GNISLS

-664 DAGAFKKDDPKKD
+664 DAGAFKKDEPKDPKPNTEPKNPEPKD
-677 DPKDPKPNPD
+677 KPKDPKPNP
-687 PKKDDPK
+687 
-694 DPKPNPDPKKDDPKD
+694 
-709 PDHKPKPKNP
+709 
-719 QPDPKNP
+719 
-726 KEPKPKDPKPK
+726 E
-737 DPQPKPKTDPKN
+737 
-749 PKKDKPKDPDNK
+749 
-761 PKPNPEPKQD
+761 
-771 DPKDPK
+771 
-777 PKPKTD
+777 
-783 PKNDNPVKPDTPK
+783 PK
-796 SPDPKKDDP
+796 SPDP

-824 DVPDP
+824 DVHDP
-829 KPEDPKKPDNPTK
+829 KPDDPKKPDNPKK
-842 PKDDKPDTPKKDE
+842 PKDDKPDNPKEPESKD
-855 PKQNPKPN
+855 PKQD

-869 EPEDTKSDEP
+869 DPEDPDP
-879 KDTDPKSDDPKD
+879 KDTNPKSDTPKDNENPKEPESEPDDPKSDT
-891 NEKPKDPESKPD
+891 PD
-903 ESKPDDPKDPDTD
+903 GPDTD
-916 DTESNDPPQYEDP
+916 YTESNDPPQYEDP
-929 QPKEDPS
+929 QPKEDSS
-936 EPNHS
+936 EPNQS
-941 EIRELDNPIPSINND
+941 EIRELDNPIPNINND

-972 NSDSK
+972 NADFK
-977 QERVR
+977 QEHVR

-1006 ATNKIKRYFC
+1006 ATNKIKSYFC

>member
-83 DNHANTNKTNKIL
+83 DNHADTNKTNKIL
-96 RPGSNLT
+96 RPGSKLT

-114 DGDVFRPYLRLAIP
+114 AGDVFRPYLRLAIP

-135 NDFVVYAGNV
+135 NDFVVDAGSV

-151 ISDSKSFGNHNL
+151 ISDSKSFDNHNL

-181 FATEMPHLASIKGV
+181 FANEMPYLAAIKGV
-195 NHSGNVLSNGDVI
+195 NHSGNVLSNGDVV
-208 KNNRTV
+208 KNNQTV
-214 SIEIHTVVNSNAKT
+214 SIEIPTVVDSNANT

-233 LKNYKKGVKPLI
+233 LQNYKKGVKPLI

-256 PMEYTSTI
+256 PIEYTSTI
-264 GGLRDFPNDR
+264 GGLKDFPNDK
-274 ILQKN
+274 ILQDN

-287 VTGWDGRDNYGF
+287 VTGWDGRDDYGF

-308 SGVDYDGRSTM
+308 SGVDYDSRSTM

-324 GVWSPQLIPAN
+324 GVWLPQLIPAN

-360 PFGSKDYALNGTKQ
+360 PFGSKDYTLNGTKQ
-374 VFKNHHLTVF
+374 ALKNHHLTVF

-390 DEARKIMANIGIE
+390 AEARKIMGNIGIE
-403 KVAYGNTEVFGDILD
+403 KVAYENTEVFGDILD

-456 NGIWMSGEASAYIKS
+456 NGIWMSGKASASIKS

-565 GNKVNPIT
+565 GNEVKPIT

-579 SYEFTNLLPGS
+579 YYEFTNLLPGS

-606 TYTRKGSDSSVDS
+606 TYTHKGSDSSVDS

-629 RSVTEKGS
+629 RSVIENVS
-637 AATDNSASKDSYV
+637 SETDNSTSKNSYV
-650 GNINLS
+650 GNISLS

-664 DAGAFKKDDPKKD
+664 DAGAFKKDE
-677 DPKDPKPNPD
+677 PKDPKSNPE
-687 PKKDDPK
+687 
-694 DPKPNPDPKKDDPKD
+694 
-709 PDHKPKPKNP
+709 PKNP
-719 QPDPKNP
+719 EPKNP
-726 KEPKPKDPKPK
+726 EP
-737 DPQPKPKTDPKN
+737 
-749 PKKDKPKDPDNK
+749 KDKPKDPDNK
-761 PKPNPEPKQD
+761 PKQNPEPK
-771 DPKDPK
+771 
-777 PKPKTD
+777 KTD
-783 PKNDNPVKPDTPK
+783 PKDYNPVKPDTPK

-805 KKDEPNPK
+805 KPK

-824 DVPDP
+824 DVPDT

-842 PKDDKPDTPKKDE
+842 PKDDKSDTPKEPESKE
-855 PKQNPKPN
+855 PKDPKPN
-863 PDPKKD
+863 DEPKKD
-869 EPEDTKSDEP
+869 EPEDPDP
-879 KDTDPKSDDPKD
+879 KDTNPKSDTPKDNENPKEPESEPDDPKSDT
-891 NEKPKDPESKPD
+891 PD
-903 ESKPDDPKDPDTD
+903 GPDTD
-916 DTESNDPPQYEDP
+916 YTESNDPPQYEDP
-929 QPKEDPS
+929 QPKEDSS
-936 EPNHS
+936 EPNQS
-941 EIRELDNPIPSINND
+941 EIRELDNPIPNINND

-972 NSDSK
+972 NADFK
-977 QERVR
+977 QEHVR

-1006 ATNKIKRYFC
+1006 ATNKIKSYFC

>member
-63 PDGKLPEVRTSIS
+63 PDGKLPEIRTSIS

-96 RPGSNLT
+96 RPGSKLT

-114 DGDVFRPYLRLAIP
+114 AGDVFRPYLRLAIP

-135 NDFVVYAGNV
+135 NDFVVDAGSV

-181 FATEMPHLASIKGV
+181 FANEMPYLAAIKGV
-195 NHSGNVLSNGDVI
+195 NHSGNVLSNDDVI
-208 KNNRTV
+208 KNNQTV
-214 SIEIHTVVNSNAKT
+214 SIEIHTVIDSNAKT

-233 LKNYKKGVKPLI
+233 LQNYKKGVKPLI

-256 PMEYTSTI
+256 PIEYTSTI
-264 GGLRDFPNDR
+264 GGLKDFPNDK
-274 ILQKN
+274 ILQDN

-287 VTGWDGRDNYGF
+287 VTGWDGRDDYGF

-308 SGVDYDGRSTM
+308 SGVDYDSRSTM

-324 GVWSPQLIPAN
+324 GVWLPQLIPAN

-360 PFGSKDYALNGTKQ
+360 PFGSKDYTLNGTKQ
-374 VFKNHHLTVF
+374 ALKNHHLTVF

-390 DEARKIMANIGIE
+390 AEARKIMGNIGIE
-403 KVAYGNTEVFGDILD
+403 KVAYENTEVFGDILD

-456 NGIWMSGEASAYIKS
+456 NGIWMSGKASASIKS

-482 PDNTLKYPPIINK
+482 PDSTLKYPPIINK

-565 GNKVNPIT
+565 GNEVKPIT

-579 SYEFTNLLPGS
+579 YYEFTNLLPGS

-606 TYTRKGSDSSVDS
+606 TYTHKGSDSSVDS

-629 RSVTEKGS
+629 RSVIENVS
-637 AATDNSASKDSYV
+637 SETDNSTSKNSYV
-650 GNINLS
+650 GNISLS

-664 DAGAFKKDDPKKD
+664 DAGAFKKDEPKKD
-677 DPKDPKPNPD
+677 E
-687 PKKDDPK
+687 PKKD
-694 DPKPNPDPKKDDPKD
+694 
-709 PDHKPKPKNP
+709 KPKNP
-719 QPDPKNP
+719 QP
-726 KEPKPKDPKPK
+726 KP
-737 DPQPKPKTDPKN
+737 
-749 PKKDKPKDPDNK
+749 
-761 PKPNPEPKQD
+761 E

-777 PKPKTD
+777 KQPKTD

-796 SPDPKKDDP
+796 SPDSKKDDP

-829 KPEDPKKPDNPTK
+829 KSEDPKKPDNPTK
-842 PKDDKPDTPKKDE
+842 PKDDKPDTPKDDKPDTPKEPE
-855 PKQNPKPN
+855 PKEPKPE
-863 PDPKKD
+863 DPKR
-869 EPEDTKSDEP
+869 DEP
-879 KDTDPKSDDPKD
+879 KDTYPKSEDPKD
-891 NEKPKDPESKPD
+891 NENPKDPESKPD
-903 ESKPDDPKDPDTD
+903 EPKDPDTD

-929 QPKEDPS
+929 QPKEDSS
-936 EPNHS
+936 ESNHS

-972 NSDSK
+972 NADSK

-1006 ATNKIKRYFC
+1006 ATNKIKRYLC

>member
-83 DNHANTNKTNKIL
+83 DNHADTNKTNKIL
-96 RPGSNLT
+96 RPGSKLT

-114 DGDVFRPYLRLAIP
+114 AGDVFRPYLRLAIP

-135 NDFVVYAGNV
+135 NDFVVDAGSV

-151 ISDSKSFGNHNL
+151 ISDSKSFDNHNL

-181 FATEMPHLASIKGV
+181 FANEMPYLAAIKGV
-195 NHSGNVLSNGDVI
+195 NHSGNVLSNGDVV
-208 KNNRTV
+208 KNNQTV
-214 SIEIHTVVNSNAKT
+214 SIEIPTVVDSNANT

-233 LKNYKKGVKPLI
+233 LQNYKKGVKPLI

-256 PMEYTSTI
+256 PIEYTSTI
-264 GGLRDFPNDR
+264 GGLKDFPNDK
-274 ILQKN
+274 ILQDN

-287 VTGWDGRDNYGF
+287 VTGWDGRDDYGF

-308 SGVDYDGRSTM
+308 SGVDYDSRSTM

-324 GVWSPQLIPAN
+324 GVWLPQLIPAN

-360 PFGSKDYALNGTKQ
+360 PFGSKDYTLNGTKQ
-374 VFKNHHLTVF
+374 ALKNHHLTVF

-390 DEARKIMANIGIE
+390 AEARKIMGNIGIE
-403 KVAYGNTEVFGDILD
+403 KVAYENTEVFGDILD

-456 NGIWMSGEASAYIKS
+456 DGIWMSGKASASIKS

-517 IVIPASL
+517 IVIPSSL

-565 GNKVNPIT
+565 GNEVKPIT

-579 SYEFTNLLPGS
+579 YYEFTNLLPGS

-606 TYTRKGSDSSVDS
+606 TYTHKGSDSSVDS

-629 RSVTEKGS
+629 RSVIENVS
-637 AATDNSASKDSYV
+637 SETDNSTSKNSYV
-650 GNINLS
+650 GNISLS

-664 DAGAFKKDDPKKD
+664 DAGAFKKDE
-677 DPKDPKPNPD
+677 PKDPKPNTE
-687 PKKDDPK
+687 PKNPQPKHEDPK
-694 DPKPNPDPKKDDPKD
+694 DPKQNPNPKDPKKD
-709 PDHKPKPKNP
+709 KPKS
-719 QPDPKNP
+719 
-726 KEPKPKDPKPK
+726 KDPKPK
-737 DPQPKPKTDPKN
+737 DPN
-749 PKKDKPKDPDNK
+749 PEKDKPKDPDNK
-761 PKPNPEPKQD
+761 PKQNPEPK
-771 DPKDPK
+771 
-777 PKPKTD
+777 KTD
-783 PKNDNPVKPDTPK
+783 PKDYNPVKPDTPK

-805 KKDEPNPK
+805 KPK

-824 DVPDP
+824 DVPDT

-842 PKDDKPDTPKKDE
+842 PKDDKSDTPKEPESKE
-855 PKQNPKPN
+855 PKDPKPN
-863 PDPKKD
+863 DEPKKD
-869 EPEDTKSDEP
+869 EPEDPDP
-879 KDTDPKSDDPKD
+879 KDTNPKSDTPNDNENPKEPESEPDDPKSDT
-891 NEKPKDPESKPD
+891 PD
-903 ESKPDDPKDPDTD
+903 GPDTD
-916 DTESNDPPQYEDP
+916 YTESNDPPQYEDP
-929 QPKEDPS
+929 QPKEDSS
-936 EPNHS
+936 EPNQS
-941 EIRELDNPIPSINND
+941 EIRELDNPIPNINND

-972 NSDSK
+972 NADFK
-977 QERVR
+977 QEHVR

-1006 ATNKIKRYFC
+1006 ATNKIKSYFC

>member
-694 DPKPNPDPKKDDPKD
+694 DP
-709 PDHKPKPKNP
+709 DHKPKPKNP

>member
-83 DNHANTNKTNKIL
+83 DNHADTNKTNKIL
-96 RPGSNLT
+96 RPGSKLT

-114 DGDVFRPYLRLAIP
+114 AGDVFRPYLRLAIP

-135 NDFVVYAGNV
+135 NDFVVDAGSV

-151 ISDSKSFGNHNL
+151 ISDSKSFDNHNL

-181 FATEMPHLASIKGV
+181 FANEMPYLAAIKGV
-195 NHSGNVLSNGDVI
+195 NHSGNVLSNGDVV
-208 KNNRTV
+208 KNNQTV
-214 SIEIHTVVNSNAKT
+214 SIEIPTVVDSNANT

-233 LKNYKKGVKPLI
+233 LQNYKKGVKPLI

-256 PMEYTSTI
+256 PIEYTSTI
-264 GGLRDFPNDR
+264 GGLKDFPNDK
-274 ILQKN
+274 ILQDN

-287 VTGWDGRDNYGF
+287 VTGWDGRDDYGF

-308 SGVDYDGRSTM
+308 SGVDYDSRSTM

-324 GVWSPQLIPAN
+324 GVWLPQLIPAN

-360 PFGSKDYALNGTKQ
+360 PFGSKDYTLNGTKQ
-374 VFKNHHLTVF
+374 ALKNHHLTVF

-390 DEARKIMANIGIE
+390 AEARKIMGNIGIE
-403 KVAYGNTEVFGDILD
+403 KVAYENTEVFGDILD

-456 NGIWMSGEASAYIKS
+456 NGIWMSGKASASIKS

-482 PDNTLKYPPIINK
+482 PDSTLKYPPIINK

-565 GNKVNPIT
+565 GNEVKPIT

-579 SYEFTNLLPGS
+579 YYEFTNLLPGS

-606 TYTRKGSDSSVDS
+606 TYTHKGSDSSVDS

-629 RSVTEKGS
+629 RSVIENVS
-637 AATDNSASKDSYV
+637 SETDNSTSKNSYV
-650 GNINLS
+650 GNISLS

-664 DAGAFKKDDPKKD
+664 DAGAFKKDEPKDPKPNTEPKNPEPKNPEPKD
-677 DPKDPKPNPD
+677 KPKDPKPNP
-687 PKKDDPK
+687 
-694 DPKPNPDPKKDDPKD
+694 
-709 PDHKPKPKNP
+709 
-719 QPDPKNP
+719 
-726 KEPKPKDPKPK
+726 E
-737 DPQPKPKTDPKN
+737 
-749 PKKDKPKDPDNK
+749 
-761 PKPNPEPKQD
+761 
-771 DPKDPK
+771 
-777 PKPKTD
+777 
-783 PKNDNPVKPDTPK
+783 PK
-796 SPDPKKDDP
+796 SPDP

-824 DVPDP
+824 DVHDP
-829 KPEDPKKPDNPTK
+829 KPDDPKKPDNPKK
-842 PKDDKPDTPKKDE
+842 PKDDKPDNPKEPESKDPKQDPDPKKPKDDKPDNPKE
-855 PKQNPKPN
+855 PESKDPKQD

-869 EPEDTKSDEP
+869 DPEDPDP
-879 KDTDPKSDDPKD
+879 KDTNPKSDTPKDNENPKEPESEPDDPKSDT
-891 NEKPKDPESKPD
+891 PD
-903 ESKPDDPKDPDTD
+903 GPDTD
-916 DTESNDPPQYEDP
+916 YTESNDPPQYEDP
-929 QPKEDPS
+929 QPKEDSS
-936 EPNHS
+936 EPNQS
-941 EIRELDNPIPSINND
+941 EIRELDNPIPNINND

-972 NSDSK
+972 NADFK
-977 QERVR
+977 QEHVR

-1006 ATNKIKRYFC
+1006 ATNKIKSYFC

>member
-83 DNHANTNKTNKIL
+83 DNHADTNKTNKIL
-96 RPGSNLT
+96 RPGSKLT

-114 DGDVFRPYLRLAIP
+114 AGDVFRPYLRLAIP

-135 NDFVVYAGNV
+135 NDFVVDAGSV

-151 ISDSKSFGNHNL
+151 ISDSKSFDNHNL

-181 FATEMPHLASIKGV
+181 FANEMPYLAAIKGV
-195 NHSGNVLSNGDVI
+195 NHSGNVLSNGDVV
-208 KNNRTV
+208 KNNQTV
-214 SIEIHTVVNSNAKT
+214 SIEIPTVVDSNANT

-233 LKNYKKGVKPLI
+233 LQNYKKGVKPLI

-256 PMEYTSTI
+256 PIEYTSTI
-264 GGLRDFPNDR
+264 GGLKDFPNDK
-274 ILQKN
+274 ILQDN

-287 VTGWDGRDNYGF
+287 VTGWDGRDDYGF

-308 SGVDYDGRSTM
+308 SGVDYDSRSTM

-324 GVWSPQLIPAN
+324 GVWLPQLIPAN

-360 PFGSKDYALNGTKQ
+360 PFGSKDYTLNGTKQ
-374 VFKNHHLTVF
+374 ALKNHHLTVF

-403 KVAYGNTEVFGDILD
+403 KVAYENTEVFGDILD

-456 NGIWMSGEASAYIKS
+456 NGIWMSGKASASIKS

-482 PDNTLKYPPIINK
+482 PDSTLKYPPIINK

-565 GNKVNPIT
+565 GNEVKPIT

-579 SYEFTNLLPGS
+579 YYEFTNLLPGS

-606 TYTRKGSDSSVDS
+606 TYTHKGSDSSVDS

-629 RSVTEKGS
+629 RSVIENVS
-637 AATDNSASKDSYV
+637 SETDNSTSKNSYV
-650 GNINLS
+650 GNISLS

-664 DAGAFKKDDPKKD
+664 DAGAFKKDE
-677 DPKDPKPNPD
+677 PKDPKSNPE
-687 PKKDDPK
+687 
-694 DPKPNPDPKKDDPKD
+694 
-709 PDHKPKPKNP
+709 PKNP
-719 QPDPKNP
+719 QPKPEN
-726 KEPKPKDPKPK
+726 PKDPE
-737 DPQPKPKTDPKN
+737 

-761 PKPNPEPKQD
+761 PKPNPEPK
-771 DPKDPK
+771 
-777 PKPKTD
+777 KTD
-783 PKNDNPVKPDTPK
+783 PKDYNPVKPDTPK
-796 SPDPKKDDP
+796 SSDPKKDDP
-805 KKDEPNPK
+805 KPK

-824 DVPDP
+824 DVPDT

-842 PKDDKPDTPKKDE
+842 PKDDKPDTPKEPE
-855 PKQNPKPN
+855 PKEPKPE
-863 PDPKKD
+863 DPKR
-869 EPEDTKSDEP
+869 DEP
-879 KDTDPKSDDPKD
+879 KDTYPKSEDPKD
-891 NEKPKDPESKPD
+891 NEN
-903 ESKPDDPKDPDTD
+903 PKDPDTD

-929 QPKEDPS
+929 QPKEDSS
-936 EPNHS
+936 ESNHS

-972 NSDSK
+972 NADSK

-1006 ATNKIKRYFC
+1006 ATNKIKRYLC

>member
-83 DNHANTNKTNKIL
+83 DNHADTNKTNKIL
-96 RPGSNLT
+96 RPGSKLT

-114 DGDVFRPYLRLAIP
+114 AGDVFRPYLRLAIP

-135 NDFVVYAGNV
+135 NDFVVDAGSV

-151 ISDSKSFGNHNL
+151 ISDSKSFDNHNL

-181 FATEMPHLASIKGV
+181 FANEMPYLAAIKGV
-195 NHSGNVLSNGDVI
+195 NHSGNVLSNGDVV
-208 KNNRTV
+208 KNNQTV
-214 SIEIHTVVNSNAKT
+214 SIEIPTVVDSNANT

-233 LKNYKKGVKPLI
+233 LQNYKKGVKPLI

-256 PMEYTSTI
+256 PIEYTSTI
-264 GGLRDFPNDR
+264 GGLKDFPNDK
-274 ILQKN
+274 ILQDN

-287 VTGWDGRDNYGF
+287 VTGWDGRDDYGF

-308 SGVDYDGRSTM
+308 SGVDYDSRSTM

-324 GVWSPQLIPAN
+324 GVWLPQVIPAN

-360 PFGSKDYALNGTKQ
+360 PFGSKDYTLNGTKQ
-374 VFKNHHLTVF
+374 ALKNHHLTVF

-390 DEARKIMANIGIE
+390 AEARKIMGNIGIE
-403 KVAYGNTEVFGDILD
+403 KVAYENTEVFGDILD

-456 NGIWMSGEASAYIKS
+456 DGIWMSGKASASIKS

-517 IVIPASL
+517 IVIPSSL

-565 GNKVNPIT
+565 GNEVKPIT

-579 SYEFTNLLPGS
+579 YYEFTNLLPGS

-606 TYTRKGSDSSVDS
+606 TYTHKGSDSSVDS

-629 RSVTEKGS
+629 RSVIENVS
-637 AATDNSASKDSYV
+637 SETDNSTSKNSYV
-650 GNINLS
+650 GNISLS

-664 DAGAFKKDDPKKD
+664 DAGAFKKDE
-677 DPKDPKPNPD
+677 PKDPKPNT
-687 PKKDDPK
+687 
-694 DPKPNPDPKKDDPKD
+694 
-709 PDHKPKPKNP
+709 
-719 QPDPKNP
+719 
-726 KEPKPKDPKPK
+726 EPK
-737 DPQPKPKTDPKN
+737 
-749 PKKDKPKDPDNK
+749 
-761 PKPNPEPKQD
+761 NPEPK
-771 DPKDPK
+771 
-777 PKPKTD
+777 
-783 PKNDNPVKPDTPK
+783 
-796 SPDPKKDDP
+796 SPDP

-824 DVPDP
+824 DVHDP
-829 KPEDPKKPDNPTK
+829 KPDDPKKPDNPKK
-842 PKDDKPDTPKKDE
+842 PKDDKPDNPKEPESKD
-855 PKQNPKPN
+855 PKQD

-869 EPEDTKSDEP
+869 DPEDPDP
-879 KDTDPKSDDPKD
+879 KDTNPKSDTPKDNENPKEPESEPDDPKSDT
-891 NEKPKDPESKPD
+891 PD
-903 ESKPDDPKDPDTD
+903 GPDTD
-916 DTESNDPPQYEDP
+916 YTESNDPPQYEDP
-929 QPKEDPS
+929 QPKEDSS
-936 EPNHS
+936 EPNQS
-941 EIRELDNPIPSINND
+941 EIRELDNPIPNINND

-972 NSDSK
+972 NADFK
-977 QERVR
+977 QEHVR

-1006 ATNKIKRYFC
+1006 ATNKIKSYFC

>member
-63 PDGKLPEVRTSIS
+63 PDGKLPEIRTSIS

-96 RPGSNLT
+96 RPGSKLT

-114 DGDVFRPYLRLAIP
+114 AGDVFRPYLRLAIP

-135 NDFVVYAGNV
+135 NDFVVDAGSV

-181 FATEMPHLASIKGV
+181 FANEMPYLAAIKGV
-195 NHSGNVLSNGDVI
+195 NHSGNVLSNDDVI
-208 KNNRTV
+208 KNNQTV
-214 SIEIHTVVNSNAKT
+214 SIEIHTVIDSNAKT

-233 LKNYKKGVKPLI
+233 LQNYKKGVKPLI

-308 SGVDYDGRSTM
+308 SGVDYDSRSTM

-324 GVWSPQLIPAN
+324 GVWLPQLIPAN

-360 PFGSKDYALNGTKQ
+360 PFGSKNYALNGTKQ
-374 VFKNHHLTVF
+374 ALKNHHLTVF

-390 DEARKIMANIGIE
+390 AEARKIMGNIGIE
-403 KVAYGNTEVFGDILD
+403 KVAYENTEVFGDILD

-456 NGIWMSGEASAYIKS
+456 NGIWMSGKASASIKS

-482 PDNTLKYPPIINK
+482 PDSTLKYPPIINK

-565 GNKVNPIT
+565 GNEVKPIT

-579 SYEFTNLLPGS
+579 YYEFTNLLPGS

-606 TYTRKGSDSSVDS
+606 TYTHKGSDSSVDS

-629 RSVTEKGS
+629 RSVIENVS
-637 AATDNSASKDSYV
+637 SETDNSTSKNSYV
-650 GNINLS
+650 GNISLS

-664 DAGAFKKDDPKKD
+664 DAGAFKKDE
-677 DPKDPKPNPD
+677 PKDPKPNTE
-687 PKKDDPK
+687 
-694 DPKPNPDPKKDDPKD
+694 
-709 PDHKPKPKNP
+709 PKNP
-719 QPDPKNP
+719 QPKPEN
-726 KEPKPKDPKPK
+726 PKDPE
-737 DPQPKPKTDPKN
+737 

-771 DPKDPK
+771 DPKDSK

-796 SPDPKKDDP
+796 SPDPKDP
-805 KKDEPNPK
+805 KK

-824 DVPDP
+824 DVPDT
-829 KPEDPKKPDNPTK
+829 KPEDPKKPD
-842 PKDDKPDTPKKDE
+842 TPKEPESKE
-855 PKQNPKPN
+855 PKNPKPN
-863 PDPKKD
+863 DETKKD
-869 EPEDTKSDEP
+869 EPEDPDP
-879 KDTDPKSDDPKD
+879 KDTNPKSENPKD
-891 NEKPKDPESKPD
+891 NENPKNPESKPD
-903 ESKPDDPKDPDTD
+903 DPKSDTPKDPDTD

-929 QPKEDPS
+929 QPKEDS
-936 EPNHS
+936 SGPNHS
-941 EIRELDNPIPSINND
+941 EIRESDNPIPSSNND

-972 NSDSK
+972 NADSK

-1006 ATNKIKRYFC
+1006 ATNKIKRYLC

>member
-63 PDGKLPEVRTSIS
+63 PDGKLPEIRTSIS

-83 DNHANTNKTNKIL
+83 DNHADTNKTNKIL
-96 RPGSNLT
+96 RPGSKLT

-114 DGDVFRPYLRLAIP
+114 AGDVFRPYLRLAIP

-135 NDFVVYAGNV
+135 NDFVVDAGSV

-151 ISDSKSFGNHNL
+151 ISDSKSFDNHNL

-181 FATEMPHLASIKGV
+181 FANEMPYLAAIKGV

-208 KNNRTV
+208 KNNQTV
-214 SIEIHTVVNSNAKT
+214 SIEIPTVVDSNAKT

-233 LKNYKKGVKPLI
+233 LQNYKKGVKPLI

-264 GGLRDFPNDR
+264 GGLKDFPNDK

-308 SGVDYDGRSTM
+308 SGVDYDSRSTM

-324 GVWSPQLIPAN
+324 GVWLPQLIPAN

-360 PFGSKDYALNGTKQ
+360 PFGSKDYTLNGTKQ
-374 VFKNHHLTVF
+374 ALKNHHLTVF

-390 DEARKIMANIGIE
+390 AEARKIMGNIGIE
-403 KVAYGNTEVFGDILD
+403 KVAYENTEVFGDILD

-425 GTVPE
+425 GTVPK

-456 NGIWMSGEASAYIKS
+456 NGIWMSGKASASIKS

-606 TYTRKGSDSSVDS
+606 TYTHKGSDSSVDS

-637 AATDNSASKDSYV
+637 AETDNSASKDSYV

-656 AGEDKKHI
+656 LGEDKKHI

-677 DPKDPKPNPD
+677 EPNPEPKNPEPKDKPKDPKDPKPNSE
-687 PKKDDPK
+687 PKK
-694 DPKPNPDPKKDDPKD
+694 NDPKD
-709 PDHKPKPKNP
+709 PDHKPK
-719 QPDPKNP
+719 
-726 KEPKPKDPKPK
+726 
-737 DPQPKPKTDPKN
+737 
-749 PKKDKPKDPDNK
+749 
-761 PKPNPEPKQD
+761 
-771 DPKDPK
+771 PKDPK

-796 SPDPKKDDP
+796 SPEPKEPEHKKDKP
-805 KKDEPNPK
+805 KNPDTKPK

-824 DVPDP
+824 DVPDT
-829 KPEDPKKPDNPTK
+829 KPEDPKEPDNPTK
-842 PKDDKPDTPKKDE
+842 PKDDKPDTPKEPESKD
-855 PKQNPKPN
+855 PKDPDPN
-863 PDPKKD
+863 DEPKKD
-869 EPEDTKSDEP
+869 ETEDPDP
-879 KDTDPKSDDPKD
+879 KDTNPKSENPKD
-891 NEKPKDPESKPD
+891 NENPKNPESKPD
-903 ESKPDDPKDPDTD
+903 DPKSDTPKDPDTD

-929 QPKEDPS
+929 QPKEDSS

-941 EIRELDNPIPSINND
+941 EIRESDNPISSSNND

-972 NSDSK
+972 NADSK

-994 TAVASVAMLALG
+994 TAVASVAMLSLG

>member
-63 PDGKLPEVRTSIS
+63 PDGKLPEIRTSIS

-96 RPGSNLT
+96 RPGSKLT

-114 DGDVFRPYLRLAIP
+114 AGDVFRPYLRLAIP

-135 NDFVVYAGNV
+135 NDFVVDAGSV

-181 FATEMPHLASIKGV
+181 FANEMPYLAAIKGV

-208 KNNRTV
+208 KNNQTV
-214 SIEIHTVVNSNAKT
+214 SIEIHTVIDSNAKT

-308 SGVDYDGRSTM
+308 SGVDYYGRSTM

-324 GVWSPQLIPAN
+324 GVFLPQLIPAN

-360 PFGSKDYALNGTKQ
+360 PFGSKNYALNGTKQ
-374 VFKNHHLTVF
+374 VFENHHLTVF

-425 GTVPE
+425 GTVPR

-456 NGIWMSGEASAYIKS
+456 NGIWMSGKASAYIKS

-506 NRSKVSTVPIE
+506 NRSKVSTVPVE

-579 SYEFTNLLPGS
+579 SYEFTNLLPGN

-629 RSVTEKGS
+629 RSVTENGS
-637 AATDNSASKDSYV
+637 AETDNSASKNSYV
-650 GNINLS
+650 GNISLS

-664 DAGAFKKDDPKKD
+664 DAGAFKKDEPKKDEPKNPQPKPENPKDHKPNPNPKNPKKD
-677 DPKDPKPNPD
+677 DPKPKDPN

-694 DPKPNPDPKKDDPKD
+694 KDKLEPKDPHPKDPDPKKDK
-709 PDHKPKPKNP
+709 
-719 QPDPKNP
+719 P
-726 KEPKPKDPKPK
+726 KEPKDSEPKSK

-749 PKKDKPKDPDNK
+749 G
-761 PKPNPEPKQD
+761 
-771 DPKDPK
+771 
-777 PKPKTD
+777 
-783 PKNDNPVKPDTPK
+783 NPVKPDTPK
-796 SPDPKKDDP
+796 SPDPKKD
-805 KKDEPNPK
+805 KPNPK

-829 KPEDPKKPDNPTK
+829 KPEDPKR
-842 PKDDKPDTPKKDE
+842 
-855 PKQNPKPN
+855 
-863 PDPKKD
+863 
-869 EPEDTKSDEP
+869 DEP
-879 KDTDPKSDDPKD
+879 KDTYPKSEDPKD
-891 NEKPKDPESKPD
+891 NENPKDPESKPD
-903 ESKPDDPKDPDTD
+903 EPKDPDTD

-929 QPKEDPS
+929 QPKEDSS
-936 EPNHS
+936 ESNHS
-941 EIRELDNPIPSINND
+941 EIRELDNPIPNINND
-956 LDSNNSQSNE
+956 LDSNNSQPNE

-972 NSDSK
+972 NADFK
-977 QERVR
+977 QEHVR

-1006 ATNKIKRYFC
+1006 ATNKIKSYFC

>member
-26 AQSSND
+26 AQPSND
-32 NAFTNRENIP
+32 NAFTNYENIP
-42 TNKSSINNI
+42 TNKSSIDNM

-63 PDGKLPEVRTSIS
+63 SDGKLPEVRTSIN

-83 DNHANTNKTNKIL
+83 YNHANTNKTNKIL
-96 RPGSNLT
+96 RPGSKLT
-103 LRATAKFIVPE
+103 LRATAKFTVPE

-128 KILTVNA
+128 KILTVDVNNFAVNA
-135 NDFVVYAGNV
+135 GGV
-145 ANKVVQ
+145 ASKVVEL
-151 ISDSKSFGNHNL
+151 SDSSTFA
-163 GNYNLFDVY
+163 NYNLFDVY

-208 KNNRTV
+208 KNNQTV
-214 SIEIHTVVNSNAKT
+214 SIEIPTVVNSKANT

-233 LKNYKKGVKPLI
+233 LQNYKKGVKPLI
-245 QGRVSYMPFPT
+245 QGRVSYMPLPKSI
-256 PMEYTSTI
+256 EYTSEI
-264 GGLRDFPNDR
+264 GGIEKFQNDP
-274 ILQKN
+274 ILKNN

-287 VTGWDGRDNYGF
+287 VTGWKGQGDYGF
-299 WFTGLSMET
+299 WFTGLAMET
-308 SGVDYDGRSTM
+308 SGVDYEGRHTAVRSLKDYTF
-319 VESQN
+319 N
-324 GVWSPQLIPAN
+324 QLIPADL
-335 IEHNQFVTIYRNGND
+335 EYNQFVTIRRNNSG
-350 NNPIKLRFKI
+350 NNPIKLRLKI
-360 PFGSKDYALNGTKQ
+360 PFGSKNYALNGTKQ
-374 VFKNHHLTVF
+374 VFEDHHLTVF
-384 RSPNNN
+384 RWPNASA
-390 DEARKIMANIGIE
+390 EARNLMENAGIDKVQYGGE
-403 KVAYGNTEVFGDILD
+403 KVFGDTLPEKSFAD
-418 SKYFDGW
+418 W
-425 GTVPE
+425 GTYGK
-430 QSRPSELL
+430 QNRPAELFV
-438 ISGEF
+438 SGVF
-443 NPDSTVFG
+443 NSDSTVFG
-451 PDNIS
+451 PDDINK
-456 NGIWMSGEASAYIKS
+456 GIWLQGNSKASITTYYESPSCESVYSNSAYS
-471 YYRALDCNDNY
+471 DEELA
-482 PDNTLKYPPIINK
+482 YPPIISK

-506 NRSKVSTVPIE
+506 DRSKVSTVPIE

-579 SYEFTNLLPGS
+579 SYEFTNLLPGN

-637 AATDNSASKDSYV
+637 AETDNSASKDSYV
-650 GNINLS
+650 GNISLS

-664 DAGAFKKDDPKKD
+664 DAGAFKKDEPKDPKDPKKD
-677 DPKDPKPNPD
+677 DPE
-687 PKKDDPK
+687 PK
-694 DPKPNPDPKKDDPKD
+694 DN
-709 PDHKPKPKNP
+709 
-719 QPDPKNP
+719 
-726 KEPKPKDPKPK
+726 
-737 DPQPKPKTDPKN
+737 
-749 PKKDKPKDPDNK
+749 PKDPDNK
-761 PKPNPEPKQD
+761 PKPNPEPK
-771 DPKDPK
+771 KDE
-777 PKPKTD
+777 
-783 PKNDNPVKPDTPK
+783 
-796 SPDPKKDDP
+796 P

-813 DKPNNPNYQDR
+813 DKPKEPNYQDR

-829 KPEDPKKPDNPTK
+829 KPDDPKTDDPKEPEPKNPKPED
-842 PKDDKPDTPKKDE
+842 PKKDE
-855 PKQNPKPN
+855 PKDTNPKSE
-863 PDPKKD
+863 DPKN
-869 EPEDTKSDEP
+869 
-879 KDTDPKSDDPKD
+879 

-903 ESKPDDPKDPDTD
+903 DPKPDTPKDPGTD
-916 DTESNDPPQYEDP
+916 DTESNDPPQHEDP

-941 EIRELDNPIPSINND
+941 EIRELDNPIPSMNND

-972 NSDSK
+972 NADSK

>member
-83 DNHANTNKTNKIL
+83 DNHADTNKTNKIL
-96 RPGSNLT
+96 RPGSKLT

-114 DGDVFRPYLRLAIP
+114 AGDVFRPYLRLAIP

-135 NDFVVYAGNV
+135 NDFVVDAGSV

-151 ISDSKSFGNHNL
+151 ISDSKSFDNHNL

-181 FATEMPHLASIKGV
+181 FANEMPYLAAIKGV

-208 KNNRTV
+208 KNNQTV

-308 SGVDYDGRSTM
+308 SGVDYDSRSTM

-324 GVWSPQLIPAN
+324 GVWLPQLIPAN

-360 PFGSKDYALNGTKQ
+360 PFGSKDYTLNGTKQ
-374 VFKNHHLTVF
+374 ALKNHHLTVF

-390 DEARKIMANIGIE
+390 AEARKIMGNIGIE
-403 KVAYGNTEVFGDILD
+403 KVAYENTEVFGDILD

-456 NGIWMSGEASAYIKS
+456 DGIWMSGKASASIKS

-517 IVIPASL
+517 IVIPSSL

-565 GNKVNPIT
+565 GNEVKPIT

-579 SYEFTNLLPGS
+579 YYEFTNLLPGS

-606 TYTRKGSDSSVDS
+606 TYTHKGSDSSVDS

-629 RSVTEKGS
+629 RSVIENVS
-637 AATDNSASKDSYV
+637 SETDNSTSKNSYV
-650 GNINLS
+650 GNISLS

-664 DAGAFKKDDPKKD
+664 DAGAFKKDE
-677 DPKDPKPNPD
+677 PKDPKPNTE
-687 PKKDDPK
+687 PKNPQPKHEDPK
-694 DPKPNPDPKKDDPKD
+694 DPKQNPNPKDPKKD
-709 PDHKPKPKNP
+709 KPKS
-719 QPDPKNP
+719 
-726 KEPKPKDPKPK
+726 KDPKPK
-737 DPQPKPKTDPKN
+737 DPN
-749 PKKDKPKDPDNK
+749 PEKDK
-761 PKPNPEPKQD
+761 
-771 DPKDPK
+771 
-777 PKPKTD
+777 
-783 PKNDNPVKPDTPK
+783 
-796 SPDPKKDDP
+796 
-805 KKDEPNPK
+805 PK

-824 DVPDP
+824 DVPDT

-842 PKDDKPDTPKKDE
+842 PKDDKSDTPKEPESKE
-855 PKQNPKPN
+855 PKNPKPN
-863 PDPKKD
+863 DETKKD
-869 EPEDTKSDEP
+869 EPEDPDP
-879 KDTDPKSDDPKD
+879 KDTNPKSENPKD
-891 NEKPKDPESKPD
+891 NENPKNPESKPD
-903 ESKPDDPKDPDTD
+903 DPKSDTPKDPDTD

-929 QPKEDPS
+929 QPKEDS
-936 EPNHS
+936 SGPNHS
-941 EIRELDNPIPSINND
+941 EIRESDNPIPSSNND
-956 LDSNNSQSNE
+956 LDSNNSQPNE

-972 NSDSK
+972 NADFK
-977 QERVR
+977 QEHVR

>member
-26 AQSSND
+26 AQPSND
-32 NAFTNRENIP
+32 NAFTNYENIP
-42 TNKSSINNI
+42 TNKSSIDNM

-63 PDGKLPEVRTSIS
+63 SDGKLPEVRTSIN

-83 DNHANTNKTNKIL
+83 YNHANTNKTNKIL
-96 RPGSNLT
+96 RPGSKLT
-103 LRATAKFIVPE
+103 LRATAKFTVPE

-128 KILTVNA
+128 KILTVDVNNFAVNA
-135 NDFVVYAGNV
+135 GSV
-145 ANKVVQ
+145 ASKVVEL
-151 ISDSKSFGNHNL
+151 SDSSTFA
-163 GNYNLFDVY
+163 NYNLFDVY

-208 KNNRTV
+208 KNNQTV
-214 SIEIHTVVNSNAKT
+214 SIEIPTVVNSKANT

-233 LKNYKKGVKPLI
+233 LQNYKKGVKPLI
-245 QGRVSYMPFPT
+245 QGRVSYMPLPKSI
-256 PMEYTSTI
+256 EYTSEI
-264 GGLRDFPNDR
+264 GGIEKFQNDP
-274 ILQKN
+274 ILKNN

-287 VTGWDGRDNYGF
+287 VTGWKGQGDYGF
-299 WFTGLSMET
+299 WFTGLAMET
-308 SGVDYDGRSTM
+308 SGVDYEGRHTAVRSLKDYTF
-319 VESQN
+319 N
-324 GVWSPQLIPAN
+324 QLIPADL
-335 IEHNQFVTIYRNGND
+335 EYNQFVTIRRNNSG
-350 NNPIKLRFKI
+350 NNPIKLRLKI
-360 PFGSKDYALNGTKQ
+360 PFGSKNYALNGTKQ
-374 VFKNHHLTVF
+374 VFEDHHLTVF
-384 RSPNNN
+384 RWPNASA
-390 DEARKIMANIGIE
+390 EARNLMENAGIDKVQYGGE
-403 KVAYGNTEVFGDILD
+403 KVFGDTLPEKSFAD
-418 SKYFDGW
+418 W
-425 GTVPE
+425 GTYGK
-430 QSRPSELL
+430 QNRPAELFV
-438 ISGEF
+438 SGVF
-443 NPDSTVFG
+443 NSDSTVFG
-451 PDNIS
+451 PDDINK
-456 NGIWMSGEASAYIKS
+456 GIWLQGNSKASITTYYESPSCESVYSNSAYS
-471 YYRALDCNDNY
+471 DEELA
-482 PDNTLKYPPIINK
+482 YPPIISK

-506 NRSKVSTVPIE
+506 DRSKVSTVPIE

-579 SYEFTNLLPGS
+579 SYEFTNLLPGN

-637 AATDNSASKDSYV
+637 AETDNSASKDSYV
-650 GNINLS
+650 GNISLS

-664 DAGAFKKDDPKKD
+664 DAGAFKKDEPKDPKKDEPKDPKDPKKD
-677 DPKDPKPNPD
+677 DPE
-687 PKKDDPK
+687 PK
-694 DPKPNPDPKKDDPKD
+694 DN
-709 PDHKPKPKNP
+709 
-719 QPDPKNP
+719 
-726 KEPKPKDPKPK
+726 
-737 DPQPKPKTDPKN
+737 
-749 PKKDKPKDPDNK
+749 PKDPDNK
-761 PKPNPEPKQD
+761 PKPNPEPK
-771 DPKDPK
+771 KDE
-777 PKPKTD
+777 
-783 PKNDNPVKPDTPK
+783 
-796 SPDPKKDDP
+796 P

-813 DKPNNPNYQDR
+813 DKPKEPNYQDR

-829 KPEDPKKPDNPTK
+829 KPDDPKEPEPKNPKPED
-842 PKDDKPDTPKKDE
+842 PKKDE
-855 PKQNPKPN
+855 PKDTNPKSE
-863 PDPKKD
+863 DPKN
-869 EPEDTKSDEP
+869 
-879 KDTDPKSDDPKD
+879 

-903 ESKPDDPKDPDTD
+903 DPKPDTPKDPGTD
-916 DTESNDPPQYEDP
+916 DTESNDPPQHEDP

-941 EIRELDNPIPSINND
+941 EIRELDNPIPSMNND

-972 NSDSK
+972 NADSK

>member
-26 AQSSND
+26 AQPSND
-32 NAFTNRENIP
+32 NAFTNYENIP
-42 TNKSSINNI
+42 TNKSSIDNM

-63 PDGKLPEVRTSIS
+63 SDGKLPEVRTSIN

-83 DNHANTNKTNKIL
+83 YNHANTNKTNKIL
-96 RPGSNLT
+96 RPGSKLT
-103 LRATAKFIVPE
+103 LRATAKFTVPE

-128 KILTVNA
+128 KILTVDVNNFAVNA
-135 NDFVVYAGNV
+135 GSV
-145 ANKVVQ
+145 ASKVVEL
-151 ISDSKSFGNHNL
+151 SDSSTFA
-163 GNYNLFDVY
+163 NYNLFDVY

-208 KNNRTV
+208 KNNQTV
-214 SIEIHTVVNSNAKT
+214 SIEIPTVVNSKANT

-233 LKNYKKGVKPLI
+233 LQNYKKGVKPLI
-245 QGRVSYMPFPT
+245 QGRVSYMPLPKSI
-256 PMEYTSTI
+256 EYTSEI
-264 GGLRDFPNDR
+264 GGIEKFQNDP
-274 ILQKN
+274 ILKNN

-287 VTGWDGRDNYGF
+287 VTGWKGQGDYGF
-299 WFTGLSMET
+299 WFTGLAMET
-308 SGVDYDGRSTM
+308 SGVDYEGRHTAVRSLKDYTF
-319 VESQN
+319 N
-324 GVWSPQLIPAN
+324 QLIPADL
-335 IEHNQFVTIYRNGND
+335 EYNQFVTIRRNNSG
-350 NNPIKLRFKI
+350 NNPIKLRLKI
-360 PFGSKDYALNGTKQ
+360 PFGSKNYALNGTKQ
-374 VFKNHHLTVF
+374 VFEDHHLTVF
-384 RSPNNN
+384 RWPNASA
-390 DEARKIMANIGIE
+390 EARNLMENAGIDKVQYGGE
-403 KVAYGNTEVFGDILD
+403 KVFGDTLPEKSFAD
-418 SKYFDGW
+418 W
-425 GTVPE
+425 GTYGK
-430 QSRPSELL
+430 QNRPAELFV
-438 ISGEF
+438 SGVF
-443 NPDSTVFG
+443 NSDSTVFG
-451 PDNIS
+451 PDDINK
-456 NGIWMSGEASAYIKS
+456 GIWLQGNSKASITTYYESPSCESVYSNSAYS
-471 YYRALDCNDNY
+471 DEELA
-482 PDNTLKYPPIINK
+482 YPPIISK

-506 NRSKVSTVPIE
+506 DRSKVSTVPIE

-579 SYEFTNLLPGS
+579 SYEFTNLLPGN

-637 AATDNSASKDSYV
+637 AETDNSASKDSYV
-650 GNINLS
+650 GNISLS

-664 DAGAFKKDDPKKD
+664 DAGAFKKDEPKDPKKDEPKDPKDPKKD
-677 DPKDPKPNPD
+677 DPE
-687 PKKDDPK
+687 PK
-694 DPKPNPDPKKDDPKD
+694 DN
-709 PDHKPKPKNP
+709 
-719 QPDPKNP
+719 
-726 KEPKPKDPKPK
+726 
-737 DPQPKPKTDPKN
+737 
-749 PKKDKPKDPDNK
+749 PKDPDNK
-761 PKPNPEPKQD
+761 PKPNPEPK
-771 DPKDPK
+771 KDE
-777 PKPKTD
+777 
-783 PKNDNPVKPDTPK
+783 
-796 SPDPKKDDP
+796 P

-813 DKPNNPNYQDR
+813 DKPKEPNYQDR

-829 KPEDPKKPDNPTK
+829 KPDDPKEPEPKNPKPDDP
-842 PKDDKPDTPKKDE
+842 KPDTPK
-855 PKQNPKPN
+855 
-863 PDPKKD
+863 DPG
-869 EPEDTKSDEP
+869 
-879 KDTDPKSDDPKD
+879 
-891 NEKPKDPESKPD
+891 
-903 ESKPDDPKDPDTD
+903 TD
-916 DTESNDPPQYEDP
+916 DTESNDPPQHEDP

-941 EIRELDNPIPSINND
+941 EIRELDNPIPSMNND

-972 NSDSK
+972 NADSK